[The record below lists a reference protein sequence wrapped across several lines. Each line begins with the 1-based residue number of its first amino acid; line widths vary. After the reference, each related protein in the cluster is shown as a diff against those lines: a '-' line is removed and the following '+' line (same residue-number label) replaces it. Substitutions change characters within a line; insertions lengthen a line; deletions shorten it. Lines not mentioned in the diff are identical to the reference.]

1 MQGAARRTGRVKAA
15 RANAGMKTG
24 MEGVRLPGRLA
35 DKAGC
40 EKRIREWCG
49 SRGIRAAHL
58 LLSCLALLLVLGPAA
73 VRGEFF
79 GYGSDW
85 LSQHLPLAETLR
97 SAMLD
102 SGRLLP
108 LYLHL
113 GSGSSVYDF
122 AYYGLLR
129 PDILLGCLFPQVGM
143 EYFLAGYSLAG
154 IVLGTNL
161 LFWWLRRR
169 LRGESSGARAAAFAA
184 ALYAAATCL
193 FHAHNQLMFVNYLPF
208 LILTLIGIDRM
219 AEQGKGAWLVTSGLS
234 LVYLHSFYYSISCL
248 AVCGIYAIN
257 WVRGMRSTKCEKRAK
272 SIVLRLAGCVCLS
285 IGLCAV
291 LLLPTGLDIL
301 SGSKD
306 GGVFA
311 AQLKLLDLTL
321 EGMLYTPYGMGLTL
335 ISLYCLLTA
344 LAQRKTRFLAICM
357 LAIVTIPAVSLL
369 LNGLL
374 YARGKILIPFLLPIL
389 LLCAQVLCGFL
400 QGSEKPPLWAGALCL
415 VPWAAACAESG
426 SILTNR
432 LLLIDW
438 LLLLGWI
445 LLDWLLMMGWVLWM
459 RCADAQNRRTETG
472 SRRMTKTASVMRRAG
487 MKRVF
492 TAGPAKK
499 TSVRT
504 RCIALLLLVPCV
516 VSWTL
521 QMKAGYV
528 EQAQINFSMV
538 RQALK
543 GAQQRIEQ
551 AEADKLQNARWE
563 ILSEGYKMSNYAPLP
578 QMQRTS
584 MYSSMTQQG
593 YAAFFYDM
601 AGNAIPARN
610 RVALVPGKNPLFNAL
625 MGVRYVTV
633 KAAAAG
639 QETGIAAAALPQ
651 TDAAA
656 SQATAG
662 ISTSN
667 QPRAQIEA
675 SAAALPPGYEVIYCE
690 DSYVTG
696 RNPDALPIAFGTD
709 RLLSQKDFT
718 DRLREIPAREKR
730 KLTEALSLTAAKTE
744 VSLCLRSDLSGDE
757 SAAEARGLR
766 PVTNQSSVDARKMRP
781 VTNQILAETGGAR
794 AGTTRGSKDANDNG
808 LQGKV
813 LILEFD
819 VTQANGREIIID
831 INGTRNKL
839 SGSNA
844 PYPNGNTHF
853 TYILD
858 AREAQRLHIEK
869 NTNEYVLQN
878 LQCRLLDL
886 KAVLQS
892 RDVWEPDTDVSHA
905 GRGEVFR
912 GRIDMRRAGFF
923 ETSYPF
929 RAGYSVTVDGESV
942 RPRRSAAGFLVV
954 PLAAG
959 NHEVQIDFLP
969 PGYRTGLGISLL
981 ALLLFTLQLLAGEG
995 AQGQEESARRQ
1006 GDQGGASE
1014 RITEAQSRLLL
1025 KRRRAESKED
1035 EPKKHMERCQTRRNT
1050 RMKVYTQSAQLIKY
1064 IVTGGLTTGV
1074 NYLIYFILLGAAGDA
1089 AQQSRVYLA
1098 ANSAAWLGAVLF
1110 AYVMNRKLVF
1120 HSERAIIHEFLEF
1133 AGLRL
1138 ATLAVENLLLYL
1150 LIDVW
1155 QWQSPLAKLA
1165 VSIVTVTANYAA
1177 CRLRIFR
1184 GGETKRIKEH
1194 I

>member
-1 MQGAARRTGRVKAA
+1 MQGAARKTGRVKAA
-15 RANAGMKTG
+15 RANAGMKIG
-24 MEGVRLPGRLA
+24 MEGVRLPGRLT

-40 EKRIREWCG
+40 ERTIRGQCG

-58 LLSCLALLLVLGPAA
+58 LLSCLALLLALGPAA

-113 GSGSSVYDF
+113 GGGSSVYDF

-143 EYFLAGYSLAG
+143 EYLLAGYSLAG

-169 LRGESSGARAAAFAA
+169 LRSEPSGARAAAFAA
-184 ALYAAATCL
+184 MLYAAANCL

-219 AEQGKGAWLVTSGLS
+219 AEQGKGAWLVTGGLS

-248 AVCGIYAIN
+248 AVCGIYAID
-257 WVRGMRSTKCEKRAK
+257 WVRGMRGVCRAIADMRCTSEPIGAMRGDHAQAHVCELRGTREGECPACAGKLRRDRCGTKCEKRAK
-272 SIVLRLAGCVCLS
+272 SFVLRLAGCVCLS

-432 LLLIDW
+432 LLL
-438 LLLLGWI
+438 GGI
-445 LLDWLLMMGWVLWM
+445 LLDWLLMMGWVLW
-459 RCADAQNRRTETG
+459 
-472 SRRMTKTASVMRRAG
+472 MRRAG

-528 EQAQINFSMV
+528 EQAQINFSTV

-551 AEADKLQNARWE
+551 ADADKLQSARWE

-601 AGNAIPARN
+601 AGNAIPTRN

-639 QETGIAAAALPQ
+639 QETGATAAAQAQ

-662 ISTSN
+662 SSTSN
-667 QPRAQIEA
+667 LPRAQIEA
-675 SAAALPPGYEVIYCE
+675 GAAALPPGYEVIDCE
-690 DSYVTG
+690 NGYVTG

-709 RLLSQKDFT
+709 HLLSQKDFT

-757 SAAEARGLR
+757 RAAEARGLR
-766 PVTNQSSVDARKMRP
+766 PVTDQSPLDARKMHSD
-781 VTNQILAETGGAR
+781 TNQILAEAGGAR
-794 AGTTRGSKDANDNG
+794 AGTTRVSKAANDNG

-858 AREAQRLHIEK
+858 AREAQTLRIEK

-878 LQCRLLDL
+878 LQCRLLDF

-954 PLAAG
+954 PLTAG
-959 NHEVQIDFLP
+959 NHEVQIDVLP
-969 PGYRTGLGISLL
+969 PGYRVGLGISLL
-981 ALLLFTLQLLAGEG
+981 ALLLFVLQLLAGWRRRAG
-995 AQGQEESARRQ
+995 AGERRA
-1006 GDQGGASE
+1006 GAGRPRRRKRTDNGSTIAAASE
-1014 RITEAQSRLLL
+1014 TAQSR
-1025 KRRRAESKED
+1025 E
-1035 EPKKHMERCQTRRNT
+1035 Q
-1050 RMKVYTQSAQLIKY
+1050 
-1064 IVTGGLTTGV
+1064 GG
-1074 NYLIYFILLGAAGDA
+1074 
-1089 AQQSRVYLA
+1089 
-1098 ANSAAWLGAVLF
+1098 
-1110 AYVMNRKLVF
+1110 
-1120 HSERAIIHEFLEF
+1120 
-1133 AGLRL
+1133 
-1138 ATLAVENLLLYL
+1138 
-1150 LIDVW
+1150 
-1155 QWQSPLAKLA
+1155 
-1165 VSIVTVTANYAA
+1165 
-1177 CRLRIFR
+1177 
-1184 GGETKRIKEH
+1184 
-1194 I
+1194 

>member
-1 MQGAARRTGRVKAA
+1 MQGAARKAGCVKAA
-15 RANAGMKTG
+15 RANAGMKIG
-24 MEGVRLPGRLA
+24 REGVRLPGRLT

-40 EKRIREWCG
+40 ERTICGQCG
-49 SRGIRAAHL
+49 SRRIRAAHL
-58 LLSCLALLLVLGPAA
+58 LLSCLALLLALGPAA

-113 GSGSSVYDF
+113 GGGSSVYDF

-129 PDILLGCLFPQVGM
+129 PDILLGCLFPQFGM
-143 EYFLAGYSLAG
+143 EYLLAGYSLAS

-169 LRGESSGARAAAFAA
+169 LRSEPSGARAAAFAA

-248 AVCGIYAIN
+248 AVCGIYAID
-257 WVRGMRSTKCEKRAK
+257 WVRGMRGACRAIADMRYISEPIGAMRGDHAQAQVCDLRGTREGECPACAGKLRRSESGTKCEKRAK
-272 SIVLRLAGCVCLS
+272 SFVLRLAGSVCLS

-357 LAIVTIPAVSLL
+357 LAIAAIPAVSLL

-374 YARGKILIPFLLPIL
+374 YARGKILIPFLLPML
-389 LLCAQVLCGFL
+389 LLCAQVLCDFL

-415 VPWAAACAESG
+415 VPWTAACAESG

-459 RCADAQNRRTETG
+459 RRT
-472 SRRMTKTASVMRRAG
+472 S

-528 EQAQINFSMV
+528 EQAQINFSTV

-551 AEADKLQNARWE
+551 AEADKLQSARWE

-639 QETGIAAAALPQ
+639 QETGTTAAAQAQ

-662 ISTSN
+662 SSTSN
-667 QPRAQIEA
+667 LPRAQIEA
-675 SAAALPPGYEVIYCE
+675 GAAALPPGYEVIDCE
-690 DSYVTG
+690 NGYVTG

-709 RLLSQKDFT
+709 RLLSKKDFT
-718 DRLREIPAREKR
+718 DRLRELPAREKR

-757 SAAEARGLR
+757 RAAEARGLR
-766 PVTNQSSVDARKMRP
+766 PVTDQSSLDARGLRP
-781 VTNQILAETGGAR
+781 VMDQNSLGAREMHSVTNQILAEAGGLR
-794 AGTTRGSKDANDNG
+794 TGTTRVSKDANDNG

-858 AREAQRLHIEK
+858 AHEAQTLHIEK

-878 LQCRLLDL
+878 LQCRLLDF

-969 PGYRTGLGISLL
+969 PGYRVGLGISLL
-981 ALLLFTLQLLAGEG
+981 TLLLFVLQLSASWRGRAGAGE
-995 AQGQEESARRQ
+995 
-1006 GDQGGASE
+1006 
-1014 RITEAQSRLLL
+1014 
-1025 KRRRAESKED
+1025 RRAGAGR
-1035 EPKKHMERCQTRRNT
+1035 PGRRKCADNGST
-1050 RMKVYTQSAQLIKY
+1050 IA
-1064 IVTGGLTTGV
+1064 
-1074 NYLIYFILLGAAGDA
+1074 
-1089 AQQSRVYLA
+1089 
-1098 ANSAAWLGAVLF
+1098 
-1110 AYVMNRKLVF
+1110 
-1120 HSERAIIHEFLEF
+1120 
-1133 AGLRL
+1133 
-1138 ATLAVENLLLYL
+1138 
-1150 LIDVW
+1150 
-1155 QWQSPLAKLA
+1155 A
-1165 VSIVTVTANYAA
+1165 VSETAQN
-1177 CRLRIFR
+1177 R
-1184 GGETKRIKEH
+1184 EH
-1194 I
+1194 GA

>member
-1 MQGAARRTGRVKAA
+1 MQGVERKTGRVKAA
-15 RANAGMKTG
+15 RANAGMKIGTKG
-24 MEGVRLPGRLA
+24 IRLPGRLA

-40 EKRIREWCG
+40 EKTIRGQFG

-58 LLSCLALLLVLGPAA
+58 LLSCLALLLALGPAA

-113 GSGSSVYDF
+113 GGGSSVYDF

-143 EYFLAGYSLAG
+143 EYLLAGYSLAG

-169 LRGESSGARAAAFAA
+169 LRSEPSGARAAAFAA
-184 ALYAAATCL
+184 MLYAAATCL

-219 AEQGKGAWLVTSGLS
+219 AEQGKGAWLVTGGLS

-248 AVCGIYAIN
+248 AVCGIYAID
-257 WVRGMRSTKCEKRAK
+257 WVRGMRGTSEPIGAMRGDHAQAHVCELRGARASGSPACAGKLRRSESGTKCEKRSK
-272 SIVLRLAGCVCLS
+272 SFVLRLAGCVCLS

-374 YARGKILIPFLLPIL
+374 YARGKILIPFLLPML

-400 QGSEKPPLWAGALCL
+400 QGSEKPPLWAGTLCL

-432 LLLIDW
+432 LLL
-438 LLLLGWI
+438 GGI
-445 LLDWLLMMGWVLWM
+445 LLDWLLMIGWVLW
-459 RCADAQNRRTETG
+459 
-472 SRRMTKTASVMRRAG
+472 MRRAG

-528 EQAQINFSMV
+528 EQAQINFSTV

-551 AEADKLQNARWE
+551 AEADKLQSARWE

-601 AGNAIPARN
+601 AGNAIPTRN

-639 QETGIAAAALPQ
+639 QETGTTAAAQAQ

-656 SQATAG
+656 SQATEG
-662 ISTSN
+662 SSTSN
-667 QPRAQIEA
+667 LPRAQIEA
-675 SAAALPPGYEVIYCE
+675 GAAALPPGYEVIYRE
-690 DSYVTG
+690 NDYVTG

-709 RLLSQKDFT
+709 HLLSQKDFT
-718 DRLREIPAREKR
+718 DRLREIPVREKR

-757 SAAEARGLR
+757 RAAEARGLR
-766 PVTNQSSVDARKMRP
+766 PVTDQSPLDARKMHSD
-781 VTNQILAETGGAR
+781 TNQILAEAGGLR
-794 AGTTRGSKDANDNG
+794 AGTTRVSKAANDNG

-858 AREAQRLHIEK
+858 AREAQTLRIEK

-878 LQCRLLDL
+878 LQCRLLDF

-954 PLAAG
+954 PLTAG

-969 PGYRTGLGISLL
+969 PGYRVGLGISLL
-981 ALLLFTLQLLAGEG
+981 ALLLFVLQLLAGWRRRAG
-995 AQGQEESARRQ
+995 AGGKRAGAGRPRRRKRTDN
-1006 GDQGGASE
+1006 GSTIAAASE
-1014 RITEAQSRLLL
+1014 TAQSR
-1025 KRRRAESKED
+1025 E
-1035 EPKKHMERCQTRRNT
+1035 Q
-1050 RMKVYTQSAQLIKY
+1050 
-1064 IVTGGLTTGV
+1064 GG
-1074 NYLIYFILLGAAGDA
+1074 
-1089 AQQSRVYLA
+1089 
-1098 ANSAAWLGAVLF
+1098 
-1110 AYVMNRKLVF
+1110 
-1120 HSERAIIHEFLEF
+1120 
-1133 AGLRL
+1133 
-1138 ATLAVENLLLYL
+1138 
-1150 LIDVW
+1150 
-1155 QWQSPLAKLA
+1155 
-1165 VSIVTVTANYAA
+1165 
-1177 CRLRIFR
+1177 
-1184 GGETKRIKEH
+1184 
-1194 I
+1194 

>member
-1 MQGAARRTGRVKAA
+1 MQGVARKTGRVKAA
-15 RANAGMKTG
+15 RANAGMKIGT
-24 MEGVRLPGRLA
+24 EGVRLPDRLP

-40 EKRIREWCG
+40 ERTIRGWCG
-49 SRGIRAAHL
+49 SRGTCAAHL
-58 LLSCLALLLVLGPAA
+58 LLSCLALLLALGPAA

-113 GSGSSVYDF
+113 GGGSSVYDF

-129 PDILLGCLFPQVGM
+129 PDILLGCLFSQVGM
-143 EYFLAGYSLAG
+143 EYLLAGYSLAG

-169 LRGESSGARAAAFAA
+169 LRSEPSGACAAAFAA
-184 ALYAAATCL
+184 VLYAAANCL

-219 AEQGKGAWLVTSGLS
+219 AERGKGAWLVTSGLS

-248 AVCGIYAIN
+248 AVCGIYAID
-257 WVRGMRSTKCEKRAK
+257 WVRGMRGASEPIGAMRGDHAQAHVCELRGTREGECPACAGKLRRSESGTKCEKRAK
-272 SIVLRLAGCVCLS
+272 SFVLRLAGCVCLS

-374 YARGKILIPFLLPIL
+374 YARGKILIPFLLPML

-400 QGSEKPPLWAGALCL
+400 QGSEKPPLWAGTLCL

-432 LLLIDW
+432 LLL
-438 LLLLGWI
+438 GGI
-445 LLDWLLMMGWVLWM
+445 LLDWLLMIGWVLW
-459 RCADAQNRRTETG
+459 
-472 SRRMTKTASVMRRAG
+472 MRRAG

-528 EQAQINFSMV
+528 EQAQINFSTV

-551 AEADKLQNARWE
+551 VEADKLQSARWE

-593 YAAFFYDM
+593 YAALFYDM

-639 QETGIAAAALPQ
+639 QETGIAAAAQAQ

-662 ISTSN
+662 ISTSS
-667 QPRAQIEA
+667 QPRAQIEVG
-675 SAAALPPGYEVIYCE
+675 AAALPPGYEVIYRE
-690 DSYVTG
+690 NGYVTG

-709 RLLSQKDFT
+709 RLLSKKDFT
-718 DRLREIPAREKR
+718 DRLREIPAREKK
-730 KLTEALSLTAAKTE
+730 KLTEALSLTAAETE
-744 VSLCLRSDLSGDE
+744 VRLCLRSDLSGDE
-757 SAAEARGLR
+757 SAAEARELR

-781 VTNQILAETGGAR
+781 VTNQPLAETGGAR
-794 AGTTRGSKDANDNG
+794 AGTTRVSKGANDNG

-858 AREAQRLHIEK
+858 AHEAQTLHIEK

-878 LQCRLLDL
+878 LQCRLLDF

-942 RPRRSAAGFLVV
+942 RPRRSAAGFLVL

-969 PGYRTGLGISLL
+969 PGYRVGLGISLL
-981 ALLLFTLQLLAGEG
+981 TLLLFVLQLSASWRGRAGAGE
-995 AQGQEESARRQ
+995 
-1006 GDQGGASE
+1006 
-1014 RITEAQSRLLL
+1014 
-1025 KRRRAESKED
+1025 RRAGAGR
-1035 EPKKHMERCQTRRNT
+1035 PGRRKCADNGST
-1050 RMKVYTQSAQLIKY
+1050 IA
-1064 IVTGGLTTGV
+1064 
-1074 NYLIYFILLGAAGDA
+1074 
-1089 AQQSRVYLA
+1089 
-1098 ANSAAWLGAVLF
+1098 
-1110 AYVMNRKLVF
+1110 
-1120 HSERAIIHEFLEF
+1120 
-1133 AGLRL
+1133 
-1138 ATLAVENLLLYL
+1138 
-1150 LIDVW
+1150 
-1155 QWQSPLAKLA
+1155 A
-1165 VSIVTVTANYAA
+1165 VSETAQN
-1177 CRLRIFR
+1177 R
-1184 GGETKRIKEH
+1184 EH
-1194 I
+1194 GA

>member
-1 MQGAARRTGRVKAA
+1 MQGAARKAGCVKAA
-15 RANAGMKTG
+15 RANAGMKIGT
-24 MEGVRLPGRLA
+24 EGVRLPDRLP

-40 EKRIREWCG
+40 ERTIRGWCG

-58 LLSCLALLLVLGPAA
+58 LLSCLALLLALGPAA

-113 GSGSSVYDF
+113 GGGSSVYDF

-129 PDILLGCLFPQVGM
+129 PDVLLGCLFPQFGM
-143 EYFLAGYSLAG
+143 EYLLAGYSLAG

-169 LRGESSGARAAAFAA
+169 LRSEPSGARAAAFAA

-248 AVCGIYAIN
+248 AVCGIYAID
-257 WVRGMRSTKCEKRAK
+257 WVRGMRGACRAIADMRYISEPIGAMRGDHAQAQVCDLRGTREGECPACAGKLRRSESGTKCEKRAK
-272 SIVLRLAGCVCLS
+272 SFVLRLAGCVCLS

-357 LAIVTIPAVSLL
+357 LAIAAIPAVSLL

-374 YARGKILIPFLLPIL
+374 YARGKILIPFLLPML

-415 VPWAAACAESG
+415 VPWAAACTESG

-459 RCADAQNRRTETG
+459 RRT
-472 SRRMTKTASVMRRAG
+472 S

-528 EQAQINFSMV
+528 EQAQINFSTV

-551 AEADKLQNARWE
+551 AEADKLQSARWE

-610 RVALVPGKNPLFNAL
+610 RVALVAGKNPLFNAL

-639 QETGIAAAALPQ
+639 QETGIAAAAQAQ

-662 ISTSN
+662 ISTSS
-667 QPRAQIEA
+667 QPRAQIEVG
-675 SAAALPPGYEVIYCE
+675 AAALPPGYEVIYRE
-690 DSYVTG
+690 NGYVTG

-709 RLLSQKDFT
+709 RLLSKKDFT
-718 DRLREIPAREKR
+718 DRLREIPAREKK
-730 KLTEALSLTAAKTE
+730 KLTEALSLTAAETE
-744 VSLCLRSDLSGDE
+744 VRLCLRSDLSGDE
-757 SAAEARGLR
+757 SAAEARELR

-781 VTNQILAETGGAR
+781 VTNQPLAETGGLR
-794 AGTTRGSKDANDNG
+794 AGTTRVSKGANDNG

-858 AREAQRLHIEK
+858 AHEAQTLHIEK

-878 LQCRLLDL
+878 LQCRLLDF

-942 RPRRSAAGFLVV
+942 RPRRSAAGFLVL

-969 PGYRTGLGISLL
+969 PGYRVGLGISLL
-981 ALLLFTLQLLAGEG
+981 TLLLFVLQLSASWRGRAGAGE
-995 AQGQEESARRQ
+995 
-1006 GDQGGASE
+1006 
-1014 RITEAQSRLLL
+1014 
-1025 KRRRAESKED
+1025 RRAGAGR
-1035 EPKKHMERCQTRRNT
+1035 PGRRKCADNGST
-1050 RMKVYTQSAQLIKY
+1050 IA
-1064 IVTGGLTTGV
+1064 
-1074 NYLIYFILLGAAGDA
+1074 
-1089 AQQSRVYLA
+1089 
-1098 ANSAAWLGAVLF
+1098 
-1110 AYVMNRKLVF
+1110 
-1120 HSERAIIHEFLEF
+1120 
-1133 AGLRL
+1133 
-1138 ATLAVENLLLYL
+1138 
-1150 LIDVW
+1150 
-1155 QWQSPLAKLA
+1155 A
-1165 VSIVTVTANYAA
+1165 VSETAQN
-1177 CRLRIFR
+1177 R
-1184 GGETKRIKEH
+1184 EH
-1194 I
+1194 GA

>member
-15 RANAGMKTG
+15 RANAGMKIGTK
-24 MEGVRLPGRLA
+24 GVRLA

-40 EKRIREWCG
+40 ERTIRGQCG

-58 LLSCLALLLVLGPAA
+58 LLSCLALLLALGPAA

-113 GSGSSVYDF
+113 GGGSSVYDF

-169 LRGESSGARAAAFAA
+169 LRGEPSGTRAAAFAA
-184 ALYAAATCL
+184 VLYAAATCL
-193 FHAHNQLMFVNYLPF
+193 FHAHNQLMFVNYLSF

-272 SIVLRLAGCVCLS
+272 SFVLRLAGCVCLS

-357 LAIVTIPAVSLL
+357 LAIAAIPAVSLL

-374 YARGKILIPFLLPIL
+374 YARGKILIPFLLPML

-459 RCADAQNRRTETG
+459 R
-472 SRRMTKTASVMRRAG
+472 RAG

-492 TAGPAKK
+492 TAGAAKK

-528 EQAQINFSMV
+528 EQAQINFGTV

-551 AEADKLQNARWE
+551 TEADKLQSARWE

-584 MYSSMTQQG
+584 MYSSMTQQD

-639 QETGIAAAALPQ
+639 QETGTTAAAQAQ

-656 SQATAG
+656 SQAPAG
-662 ISTSN
+662 IGTSN
-667 QPRAQIEA
+667 QPRAQIEVG
-675 SAAALPPGYEVIYCE
+675 AAALPPGYEEIYRE
-690 DSYVTG
+690 NGYVTG

-718 DRLREIPAREKR
+718 DRLREISAREKR

-744 VSLCLRSDLSGDE
+744 VSLCLHSDLSGDE

-892 RDVWEPDTDVSHA
+892 RDVWEPETVVSHA

-959 NHEVQIDFLP
+959 NHELQIDFLP

-981 ALLLFTLQLLAGEG
+981 ALLLFTLQLKAGWRGRAG
-995 AQGQEESARRQ
+995 AGGKRAGQ
-1006 GDQGGASE
+1006 GDQG
-1014 RITEAQSRLLL
+1014 AQ
-1025 KRRRAESKED
+1025 
-1035 EPKKHMERCQTRRNT
+1035 
-1050 RMKVYTQSAQLIKY
+1050 
-1064 IVTGGLTTGV
+1064 
-1074 NYLIYFILLGAAGDA
+1074 
-1089 AQQSRVYLA
+1089 
-1098 ANSAAWLGAVLF
+1098 
-1110 AYVMNRKLVF
+1110 AY
-1120 HSERAIIHEFLEF
+1120 
-1133 AGLRL
+1133 G
-1138 ATLAVENLLLYL
+1138 
-1150 LIDVW
+1150 
-1155 QWQSPLAKLA
+1155 
-1165 VSIVTVTANYAA
+1165 
-1177 CRLRIFR
+1177 
-1184 GGETKRIKEH
+1184 
-1194 I
+1194 

>member
-1 MQGAARRTGRVKAA
+1 MQGAAKKAGCVKAA
-15 RANAGMKTG
+15 RANAGMKIG
-24 MEGVRLPGRLA
+24 RKGVRLPGRLT

-40 EKRIREWCG
+40 ERTICGQCG
-49 SRGIRAAHL
+49 SRRIRAAHL
-58 LLSCLALLLVLGPAA
+58 LLSCLALLLALGPAA

-113 GSGSSVYDF
+113 GGGSSVYDF

-143 EYFLAGYSLAG
+143 EYLLAGYSLAG

-169 LRGESSGARAAAFAA
+169 LRSEPSGARAAAFAA
-184 ALYAAATCL
+184 MLYAAANCL

-248 AVCGIYAIN
+248 AVCGIYAID
-257 WVRGMRSTKCEKRAK
+257 WVRGMRGVCRAIADMRCTSEPIGAMRGDHAQAHVCELRGARASGSPTCTGKLRRDRRGTKCEKRAK
-272 SIVLRLAGCVCLS
+272 SFVLRLAGCVCLS

-357 LAIVTIPAVSLL
+357 LAIAAIPAVSLL

-374 YARGKILIPFLLPIL
+374 YARGKILIPFLLPML

-426 SILTNR
+426 NILTNR

-459 RCADAQNRRTETG
+459 RRT
-472 SRRMTKTASVMRRAG
+472 S

-528 EQAQINFSMV
+528 EQAQINFSTV

-551 AEADKLQNARWE
+551 AEADKLQSARWE

-639 QETGIAAAALPQ
+639 QETGIAAAAQAQ

-662 ISTSN
+662 ISTSS
-667 QPRAQIEA
+667 QPRAQIEVG
-675 SAAALPPGYEVIYCE
+675 AAALPPGYEVIYRE
-690 DSYVTG
+690 NGYVTG

-730 KLTEALSLTAAKTE
+730 KLTEALSLTAAETE
-744 VSLCLRSDLSGDE
+744 VRLCLRSDLSGDE
-757 SAAEARGLR
+757 SAAEARELR

-781 VTNQILAETGGAR
+781 VTNQPLAETGGAR
-794 AGTTRGSKDANDNG
+794 AGTTRVSKGANDNG

-858 AREAQRLHIEK
+858 AHEAQTLHIEK

-878 LQCRLLDL
+878 LQCRLLDF

-942 RPRRSAAGFLVV
+942 RPRRSAAGFLVL

-969 PGYRTGLGISLL
+969 PGYRVGLGISLL
-981 ALLLFTLQLLAGEG
+981 TLLLFVLQLSASWRGRAGAGE
-995 AQGQEESARRQ
+995 
-1006 GDQGGASE
+1006 
-1014 RITEAQSRLLL
+1014 
-1025 KRRRAESKED
+1025 RRAGAGR
-1035 EPKKHMERCQTRRNT
+1035 PGRRKCADNGST
-1050 RMKVYTQSAQLIKY
+1050 IA
-1064 IVTGGLTTGV
+1064 
-1074 NYLIYFILLGAAGDA
+1074 
-1089 AQQSRVYLA
+1089 
-1098 ANSAAWLGAVLF
+1098 
-1110 AYVMNRKLVF
+1110 
-1120 HSERAIIHEFLEF
+1120 
-1133 AGLRL
+1133 
-1138 ATLAVENLLLYL
+1138 
-1150 LIDVW
+1150 
-1155 QWQSPLAKLA
+1155 A
-1165 VSIVTVTANYAA
+1165 VSETAQN
-1177 CRLRIFR
+1177 R
-1184 GGETKRIKEH
+1184 EH
-1194 I
+1194 GA

>member
-1 MQGAARRTGRVKAA
+1 MQGVARKTGRVKAA
-15 RANAGMKTG
+15 CANAGMKIGTKG
-24 MEGVRLPGRLA
+24 IRLPGRLT

-40 EKRIREWCG
+40 ERTIRGQCG
-49 SRGIRAAHL
+49 SRGTRAAHL
-58 LLSCLALLLVLGPAA
+58 LLSCLALLLALGPAA

-113 GSGSSVYDF
+113 GGGSSVYDF

-143 EYFLAGYSLAG
+143 EYLLAGYSLAG

-169 LRGESSGARAAAFAA
+169 LRGEPSGACAAAFAA
-184 ALYAAATCL
+184 VLYAAATCL

-248 AVCGIYAIN
+248 AVCGIYAID
-257 WVRGMRSTKCEKRAK
+257 WVRRMRGTCRAIADMRCTSEPIGAMRGDPAQAHVCDLRGTRAGGCPACAGKLRRSESGTKCEKRAK
-272 SIVLRLAGCVCLS
+272 SFVLRLAGCVCLS

-374 YARGKILIPFLLPIL
+374 YARGKILIPFLLPML

-432 LLLIDW
+432 LLL
-438 LLLLGWI
+438 GGI

-459 RCADAQNRRTETG
+459 RH
-472 SRRMTKTASVMRRAG
+472 AG
-487 MKRVF
+487 MKRVI

-504 RCIALLLLVPCV
+504 RCIALLLLLPCV

-528 EQAQINFSMV
+528 EQAQINFSTV

-639 QETGIAAAALPQ
+639 QETGIAAAAQAQ

-667 QPRAQIEA
+667 QPRAQIEVG
-675 SAAALPPGYEVIYCE
+675 AAALPPGYEVIYRE
-690 DSYVTG
+690 NGYVTG

-709 RLLSQKDFT
+709 RLLSKKDFT
-718 DRLREIPAREKR
+718 DRLREIPAREKK
-730 KLTEALSLTAAKTE
+730 KLTEALSLTAAETE
-744 VSLCLRSDLSGDE
+744 VRLCLRSDLSGDE
-757 SAAEARGLR
+757 RAAEARGLR
-766 PVTNQSSVDARKMRP
+766 PVTNQP
-781 VTNQILAETGGAR
+781 LAETGGAR
-794 AGTTRGSKDANDNG
+794 AGTTRVSKAANDNG

-858 AREAQRLHIEK
+858 AHEAQTLHIEK

-878 LQCRLLDL
+878 LQCRLLDF

-912 GRIDMRRAGFF
+912 GRIDMRCAGFF

-942 RPRRSAAGFLVV
+942 RPRRSAAGFLVL

-981 ALLLFTLQLLAGEG
+981 ALLLLVLQLLAGWRGRAG
-995 AQGQEESARRQ
+995 A
-1006 GDQGGASE
+1006 GGKRADNGSTIAAASE
-1014 RITEAQSRLLL
+1014 TAQSR
-1025 KRRRAESKED
+1025 E
-1035 EPKKHMERCQTRRNT
+1035 Q
-1050 RMKVYTQSAQLIKY
+1050 
-1064 IVTGGLTTGV
+1064 GG
-1074 NYLIYFILLGAAGDA
+1074 
-1089 AQQSRVYLA
+1089 
-1098 ANSAAWLGAVLF
+1098 
-1110 AYVMNRKLVF
+1110 
-1120 HSERAIIHEFLEF
+1120 
-1133 AGLRL
+1133 
-1138 ATLAVENLLLYL
+1138 
-1150 LIDVW
+1150 
-1155 QWQSPLAKLA
+1155 
-1165 VSIVTVTANYAA
+1165 
-1177 CRLRIFR
+1177 
-1184 GGETKRIKEH
+1184 
-1194 I
+1194 

>member
-1 MQGAARRTGRVKAA
+1 MQGAARKAGCVKAA
-15 RANAGMKTG
+15 RANAGMKIG
-24 MEGVRLPGRLA
+24 REGVRLPGRLT

-40 EKRIREWCG
+40 EKTICGQCG

-58 LLSCLALLLVLGPAA
+58 LLSCLALLLALGPAA

-113 GSGSSVYDF
+113 GGGSSVYDF

-129 PDILLGCLFPQVGM
+129 PDVLLGCLFPQVGM
-143 EYFLAGYSLAG
+143 EYLLAGYSLAG

-169 LRGESSGARAAAFAA
+169 LRGEPLGARAAAFAA
-184 ALYAAATCL
+184 VLYAAATCL

-248 AVCGIYAIN
+248 AVCGIYAID
-257 WVRGMRSTKCEKRAK
+257 WVRGMRGASEPIGAMRGDHAQAHVCELRGTREGECPACAGKLRRSESGTKCEKRAK
-272 SIVLRLAGCVCLS
+272 SFVLRLAGCVCLS

-374 YARGKILIPFLLPIL
+374 YARGKILIPFLLPML

-400 QGSEKPPLWAGALCL
+400 QGSEKPPLWAGTLCL

-432 LLLIDW
+432 LLL
-438 LLLLGWI
+438 GGI
-445 LLDWLLMMGWVLWM
+445 LLDWLLMIGWVLW
-459 RCADAQNRRTETG
+459 
-472 SRRMTKTASVMRRAG
+472 MRRAG

-528 EQAQINFSMV
+528 EQAQINFSTV

-551 AEADKLQNARWE
+551 VEADKLQSARWE

-601 AGNAIPARN
+601 AGNAIPTRN

-639 QETGIAAAALPQ
+639 QETGTTAAAQAQ
-651 TDAAA
+651 TDAAT
-656 SQATAG
+656 SQATEG
-662 ISTSN
+662 SSTSN
-667 QPRAQIEA
+667 LPRAQIEA
-675 SAAALPPGYEVIYCE
+675 GAAALPPGYEVIYRE
-690 DSYVTG
+690 NDYVTG

-709 RLLSQKDFT
+709 HLLSQKDFT

-757 SAAEARGLR
+757 RAAEARGLR
-766 PVTNQSSVDARKMRP
+766 PVTDQSPLDARKMHSD
-781 VTNQILAETGGAR
+781 TNQILAEAGGLR
-794 AGTTRGSKDANDNG
+794 AGTTRVSKAANDNG

-858 AREAQRLHIEK
+858 AREAQTLRIEK

-878 LQCRLLDL
+878 LQCRLLDF

-954 PLAAG
+954 PLTAG

-969 PGYRTGLGISLL
+969 PGYRVGLGISLL
-981 ALLLFTLQLLAGEG
+981 ALLLFVLQLLAGW
-995 AQGQEESARRQ
+995 
-1006 GDQGGASE
+1006 
-1014 RITEAQSRLLL
+1014 
-1025 KRRRAESKED
+1025 RRRAGAGGKRAWAGRT
-1035 EPKKHMERCQTRRNT
+1035 ERGKCADNGSTI
-1050 RMKVYTQSAQLIKY
+1050 A
-1064 IVTGGLTTGV
+1064 
-1074 NYLIYFILLGAAGDA
+1074 
-1089 AQQSRVYLA
+1089 
-1098 ANSAAWLGAVLF
+1098 
-1110 AYVMNRKLVF
+1110 
-1120 HSERAIIHEFLEF
+1120 
-1133 AGLRL
+1133 
-1138 ATLAVENLLLYL
+1138 
-1150 LIDVW
+1150 
-1155 QWQSPLAKLA
+1155 A
-1165 VSIVTVTANYAA
+1165 VSEIAQNREQGA
-1177 CRLRIFR
+1177 
-1184 GGETKRIKEH
+1184 
-1194 I
+1194 

>member
-1 MQGAARRTGRVKAA
+1 M
-15 RANAGMKTG
+15 
-24 MEGVRLPGRLA
+24 
-35 DKAGC
+35 
-40 EKRIREWCG
+40 
-49 SRGIRAAHL
+49 
-58 LLSCLALLLVLGPAA
+58 
-73 VRGEFF
+73 
-79 GYGSDW
+79 
-85 LSQHLPLAETLR
+85 
-97 SAMLD
+97 
-102 SGRLLP
+102 
-108 LYLHL
+108 
-113 GSGSSVYDF
+113 
-122 AYYGLLR
+122 
-129 PDILLGCLFPQVGM
+129 
-143 EYFLAGYSLAG
+143 
-154 IVLGTNL
+154 
-161 LFWWLRRR
+161 
-169 LRGESSGARAAAFAA
+169 
-184 ALYAAATCL
+184 
-193 FHAHNQLMFVNYLPF
+193 
-208 LILTLIGIDRM
+208 
-219 AEQGKGAWLVTSGLS
+219 
-234 LVYLHSFYYSISCL
+234 
-248 AVCGIYAIN
+248 
-257 WVRGMRSTKCEKRAK
+257 
-272 SIVLRLAGCVCLS
+272 LRLAGCVCLS

-374 YARGKILIPFLLPIL
+374 YARGKILIPFLLPML

-415 VPWAAACAESG
+415 VPWAVACAESG

-459 RCADAQNRRTETG
+459 RRAD
-472 SRRMTKTASVMRRAG
+472 

-499 TSVRT
+499 ISART

-528 EQAQINFSMV
+528 EQAQINFSTV

-551 AEADKLQNARWE
+551 AEADKLQSARWE

-633 KAAAAG
+633 KTAAAG
-639 QETGIAAAALPQ
+639 QETGTTAAAQAQ
-651 TDAAA
+651 TNAAA

-662 ISTSN
+662 SSTSN
-667 QPRAQIEA
+667 LPRAQIEA
-675 SAAALPPGYEVIYCE
+675 GAAALPPGYEVIYCE
-690 DSYVTG
+690 NGYVTG

-730 KLTEALSLTAAKTE
+730 KLTEALSLTAVKTE

-757 SAAEARGLR
+757 RAAEARGLR

-781 VTNQILAETGGAR
+781 VTNQPLAETGGAR
-794 AGTTRGSKDANDNG
+794 AGTTRVSKGANDNG

-858 AREAQRLHIEK
+858 AHEAQTLHIEK

-878 LQCRLLDL
+878 LQCRLLDF

-929 RAGYSVTVDGESV
+929 RAGYSVTVDGKSV

-981 ALLLFTLQLLAGEG
+981 ALLLLVLQLQAGWRGRAGAGE
-995 AQGQEESARRQ
+995 
-1006 GDQGGASE
+1006 
-1014 RITEAQSRLLL
+1014 
-1025 KRRRAESKED
+1025 RRAGAGR
-1035 EPKKHMERCQTRRNT
+1035 PGRRKCADNGST
-1050 RMKVYTQSAQLIKY
+1050 IA
-1064 IVTGGLTTGV
+1064 
-1074 NYLIYFILLGAAGDA
+1074 
-1089 AQQSRVYLA
+1089 
-1098 ANSAAWLGAVLF
+1098 
-1110 AYVMNRKLVF
+1110 
-1120 HSERAIIHEFLEF
+1120 
-1133 AGLRL
+1133 
-1138 ATLAVENLLLYL
+1138 
-1150 LIDVW
+1150 
-1155 QWQSPLAKLA
+1155 A
-1165 VSIVTVTANYAA
+1165 VSETAQN
-1177 CRLRIFR
+1177 R
-1184 GGETKRIKEH
+1184 EH
-1194 I
+1194 GA

>member
-1 MQGAARRTGRVKAA
+1 MQGAARKAECVKAA
-15 RANAGMKTG
+15 RANAGMKIGT
-24 MEGVRLPGRLA
+24 EGVRLPGRLA

-40 EKRIREWCG
+40 EKTIRGQFG
-49 SRGIRAAHL
+49 SRGTRAAHL
-58 LLSCLALLLVLGPAA
+58 LLSCFALLLALGPAA

-113 GSGSSVYDF
+113 GGGSSVYDF

-143 EYFLAGYSLAG
+143 EYLLAGYSLAG

-169 LRGESSGARAAAFAA
+169 LRSEPSGVRAAAFAA
-184 ALYAAATCL
+184 MLYAAANCL

-219 AEQGKGAWLVTSGLS
+219 AEQGKGAWLVTGGLS

-248 AVCGIYAIN
+248 AVCGIYAID
-257 WVRGMRSTKCEKRAK
+257 WVRGMRGACRAIADMRCTSEPIGAMRGDHAQAHVCELRGARASGSPACAGKLRRSESGTKCEKRAK
-272 SIVLRLAGCVCLS
+272 SFVLRLAGCVCLS

-344 LAQRKTRFLAICM
+344 LAQRKTRFFAICM

-374 YARGKILIPFLLPIL
+374 YARGKILIPFLLPML

-459 RCADAQNRRTETG
+459 H
-472 SRRMTKTASVMRRAG
+472 RAG

-504 RCIALLLLVPCV
+504 RCISLLLLVPCV

-528 EQAQINFSMV
+528 EQAQINFSTV

-551 AEADKLQNARWE
+551 ADADKLQNARWE

-639 QETGIAAAALPQ
+639 QETGTAAAAQAQ

-667 QPRAQIEA
+667 QLRAQIEVG
-675 SAAALPPGYEVIYCE
+675 AAALPPGYEVIYRE
-690 DSYVTG
+690 NGYVTG

-709 RLLSQKDFT
+709 RLLGQKDFT
-718 DRLREIPAREKR
+718 DRLREIPAREKK

-757 SAAEARGLR
+757 RAAEARGLR

-781 VTNQILAETGGAR
+781 VTNQPLAETGGAR
-794 AGTTRGSKDANDNG
+794 AGTTRVSKGANDNG

-858 AREAQRLHIEK
+858 AHEAQTLHIEK

-878 LQCRLLDL
+878 LQCRLLDF

-942 RPRRSAAGFLVV
+942 RPRRSAAGFLVL

-969 PGYRTGLGISLL
+969 PGYRVGLGISLL
-981 ALLLFTLQLLAGEG
+981 TLLLFVLQLSASWRGRAGAGE
-995 AQGQEESARRQ
+995 
-1006 GDQGGASE
+1006 
-1014 RITEAQSRLLL
+1014 
-1025 KRRRAESKED
+1025 RRAGAGR
-1035 EPKKHMERCQTRRNT
+1035 PGRRKCADNGST
-1050 RMKVYTQSAQLIKY
+1050 IA
-1064 IVTGGLTTGV
+1064 
-1074 NYLIYFILLGAAGDA
+1074 
-1089 AQQSRVYLA
+1089 
-1098 ANSAAWLGAVLF
+1098 
-1110 AYVMNRKLVF
+1110 
-1120 HSERAIIHEFLEF
+1120 
-1133 AGLRL
+1133 
-1138 ATLAVENLLLYL
+1138 
-1150 LIDVW
+1150 
-1155 QWQSPLAKLA
+1155 A
-1165 VSIVTVTANYAA
+1165 VSETAQN
-1177 CRLRIFR
+1177 R
-1184 GGETKRIKEH
+1184 EH
-1194 I
+1194 GA

>member
-1 MQGAARRTGRVKAA
+1 MQGVARKTGRVKAA
-15 RANAGMKTG
+15 RANAGMKIGTKG
-24 MEGVRLPGRLA
+24 IRLPGRLT

-40 EKRIREWCG
+40 ERTIRGQCG

-58 LLSCLALLLVLGPAA
+58 LLSCLALLLALGPAA

-113 GSGSSVYDF
+113 GGGSSVYDF

-129 PDILLGCLFPQVGM
+129 PDVLLGCLFPQVGM
-143 EYFLAGYSLAG
+143 EYLLAGYSLAG

-169 LRGESSGARAAAFAA
+169 LRGEPSGACAAAFAA
-184 ALYAAATCL
+184 MLYAAATCL

-219 AEQGKGAWLVTSGLS
+219 AEQGKGAWLVTGGLS

-248 AVCGIYAIN
+248 AVCGIYAID
-257 WVRGMRSTKCEKRAK
+257 WVRGMRGASEPIGAMRGDHAQAHVCELRGTRAGGCPTCAGKLRRDRCGTKCEKRAK
-272 SIVLRLAGCVCLS
+272 SFVLRLAGCVCLS
-285 IGLCAV
+285 IGLCAL

-374 YARGKILIPFLLPIL
+374 YARGKILIPFLLPML

-459 RCADAQNRRTETG
+459 RRADAQNRRTETG

-528 EQAQINFSMV
+528 EQAQINFSTV

-551 AEADKLQNARWE
+551 AEADKLQSARWE

-593 YAAFFYDM
+593 YAAFFYDI
-601 AGNAIPARN
+601 AGNAILARN
-610 RVALVPGKNPLFNAL
+610 RVALVPGKNPIFNAL

-633 KAAAAG
+633 KTAAAG
-639 QETGIAAAALPQ
+639 QETGTAAAAQAQ

-656 SQATAG
+656 SQATVG
-662 ISTSN
+662 SSTSN
-667 QPRAQIEA
+667 LPRAQIEA
-675 SAAALPPGYEVIYCE
+675 GAAALPPGYEVIYCE
-690 DSYVTG
+690 NGYVTG

-757 SAAEARGLR
+757 RAAEARGLR
-766 PVTNQSSVDARKMRP
+766 PVTNQNSVDARKMRP
-781 VTNQILAETGGAR
+781 VTNQTLTETGGAR
-794 AGTTRGSKDANDNG
+794 AGTTRVSKAANDNG

-858 AREAQRLHIEK
+858 AHEAQTLHIEK

-878 LQCRLLDL
+878 LQCQLLDL

-981 ALLLFTLQLLAGEG
+981 ALLLFVLQLQAGWRGRAG
-995 AQGQEESARRQ
+995 A
-1006 GDQGGASE
+1006 GGKRADNGSTIAAASE
-1014 RITEAQSRLLL
+1014 TAQSR
-1025 KRRRAESKED
+1025 E
-1035 EPKKHMERCQTRRNT
+1035 Q
-1050 RMKVYTQSAQLIKY
+1050 
-1064 IVTGGLTTGV
+1064 GG
-1074 NYLIYFILLGAAGDA
+1074 
-1089 AQQSRVYLA
+1089 
-1098 ANSAAWLGAVLF
+1098 
-1110 AYVMNRKLVF
+1110 
-1120 HSERAIIHEFLEF
+1120 
-1133 AGLRL
+1133 
-1138 ATLAVENLLLYL
+1138 
-1150 LIDVW
+1150 
-1155 QWQSPLAKLA
+1155 
-1165 VSIVTVTANYAA
+1165 
-1177 CRLRIFR
+1177 
-1184 GGETKRIKEH
+1184 
-1194 I
+1194 

>member
-1 MQGAARRTGRVKAA
+1 MQGVARKTGRVKAA
-15 RANAGMKTG
+15 RANAGMKIGTKG
-24 MEGVRLPGRLA
+24 IRLPGRLT

-40 EKRIREWCG
+40 ERTIRGQCG

-58 LLSCLALLLVLGPAA
+58 LLSCLALLLALGPAA

-113 GSGSSVYDF
+113 GGGSSVYDF

-129 PDILLGCLFPQVGM
+129 PDVLLGCLFPQVGM
-143 EYFLAGYSLAG
+143 EYLLAGYSLAG

-169 LRGESSGARAAAFAA
+169 LRGEPSGACAAAFAA
-184 ALYAAATCL
+184 MLYAAATCL

-219 AEQGKGAWLVTSGLS
+219 AEQGKGAWLVTGGLS

-248 AVCGIYAIN
+248 AVCGIYAID
-257 WVRGMRSTKCEKRAK
+257 WVRGMRGASEPIGAMRGDHAQAHVCELRGTRAGGCPTCAGKLRRDRCGTKCEKRAK
-272 SIVLRLAGCVCLS
+272 SFVLRLAGCVCLS
-285 IGLCAV
+285 IGLCAL

-374 YARGKILIPFLLPIL
+374 YARGKILIPFLLPML

-459 RCADAQNRRTETG
+459 RRADAQNRRTETG

-528 EQAQINFSMV
+528 EQAQINFSTV

-551 AEADKLQNARWE
+551 AEADKLQSARWE

-593 YAAFFYDM
+593 YAAFFYDI
-601 AGNAIPARN
+601 AGNAILARN
-610 RVALVPGKNPLFNAL
+610 RVALVPGKNPIFNAL

-633 KAAAAG
+633 KTAAAG
-639 QETGIAAAALPQ
+639 QETGTAAAAQAQ

-656 SQATAG
+656 SQATVG
-662 ISTSN
+662 SSTSN
-667 QPRAQIEA
+667 LPRAQIEVG
-675 SAAALPPGYEVIYCE
+675 AAALPPGYEEIYRE
-690 DSYVTG
+690 NGYVTG

-757 SAAEARGLR
+757 RAAEARGLR
-766 PVTNQSSVDARKMRP
+766 PVTNQNSVDARKMRP
-781 VTNQILAETGGAR
+781 VTNQTLTETGGAR
-794 AGTTRGSKDANDNG
+794 AGTTRVSKAANDNG

-858 AREAQRLHIEK
+858 AHEAQTLHIEK

-878 LQCRLLDL
+878 LQCQLLDL

-981 ALLLFTLQLLAGEG
+981 ALLLFVLQLQAGWRGRAG
-995 AQGQEESARRQ
+995 A
-1006 GDQGGASE
+1006 GGKRADNGSTIAAASE
-1014 RITEAQSRLLL
+1014 TAQSR
-1025 KRRRAESKED
+1025 E
-1035 EPKKHMERCQTRRNT
+1035 Q
-1050 RMKVYTQSAQLIKY
+1050 
-1064 IVTGGLTTGV
+1064 GG
-1074 NYLIYFILLGAAGDA
+1074 
-1089 AQQSRVYLA
+1089 
-1098 ANSAAWLGAVLF
+1098 
-1110 AYVMNRKLVF
+1110 
-1120 HSERAIIHEFLEF
+1120 
-1133 AGLRL
+1133 
-1138 ATLAVENLLLYL
+1138 
-1150 LIDVW
+1150 
-1155 QWQSPLAKLA
+1155 
-1165 VSIVTVTANYAA
+1165 
-1177 CRLRIFR
+1177 
-1184 GGETKRIKEH
+1184 
-1194 I
+1194 

>member
-1 MQGAARRTGRVKAA
+1 MQGAARRTGRMKAA
-15 RANAGMKTG
+15 RASADMKIGT
-24 MEGVRLPGRLA
+24 EGVRLPGRLT

-40 EKRIREWCG
+40 EKTICGQCG

-58 LLSCLALLLVLGPAA
+58 LLSCLALLLALGPAA

-113 GSGSSVYDF
+113 GGGSSVYDF

-143 EYFLAGYSLAG
+143 EYLLAGYSLAG

-169 LRGESSGARAAAFAA
+169 LRSEPSGARAAAFAA

-248 AVCGIYAIN
+248 AVCGIYAID
-257 WVRGMRSTKCEKRAK
+257 WVRGMRGACRAIADMRYISEPIGAMRGDHAQAQVCDLRGTREGECPACAGKLRRSESGTKCEKRAK
-272 SIVLRLAGCVCLS
+272 SFVLRLAGCVCLS

-357 LAIVTIPAVSLL
+357 LAIAAIPAVSLL

-374 YARGKILIPFLLPIL
+374 YARGKILIPFLLPML

-415 VPWAAACAESG
+415 VPWAAACTESG

-459 RCADAQNRRTETG
+459 RRT
-472 SRRMTKTASVMRRAG
+472 S

-528 EQAQINFSMV
+528 EQAQINFSTV

-551 AEADKLQNARWE
+551 AEADKLQSARWE

-610 RVALVPGKNPLFNAL
+610 RVALVAGKNPLFNAL

-639 QETGIAAAALPQ
+639 QETGIAAAAQAQ

-662 ISTSN
+662 ISTSS
-667 QPRAQIEA
+667 QPRAQIEVG
-675 SAAALPPGYEVIYCE
+675 AAALPPGYEVIYRE
-690 DSYVTG
+690 NGYVTG

-709 RLLSQKDFT
+709 RLLSKKDFT
-718 DRLREIPAREKR
+718 DRLREIPAREKK
-730 KLTEALSLTAAKTE
+730 KLTEALSLTAAETE
-744 VSLCLRSDLSGDE
+744 VRLCLRSDLSGDE
-757 SAAEARGLR
+757 SAAEARELR

-781 VTNQILAETGGAR
+781 VTNQPLAETGGAR
-794 AGTTRGSKDANDNG
+794 AGTTRVSKGANDNG

-858 AREAQRLHIEK
+858 AHEAQTLHIEK

-878 LQCRLLDL
+878 LQCRLLDF

-942 RPRRSAAGFLVV
+942 RPRRSAAGFLVL

-969 PGYRTGLGISLL
+969 PGYRVGLGISLL
-981 ALLLFTLQLLAGEG
+981 TLLLFVLQLSASWRGRAGAGE
-995 AQGQEESARRQ
+995 
-1006 GDQGGASE
+1006 
-1014 RITEAQSRLLL
+1014 
-1025 KRRRAESKED
+1025 RRAGAGR
-1035 EPKKHMERCQTRRNT
+1035 PGRRKCADNGST
-1050 RMKVYTQSAQLIKY
+1050 IA
-1064 IVTGGLTTGV
+1064 
-1074 NYLIYFILLGAAGDA
+1074 
-1089 AQQSRVYLA
+1089 
-1098 ANSAAWLGAVLF
+1098 
-1110 AYVMNRKLVF
+1110 
-1120 HSERAIIHEFLEF
+1120 
-1133 AGLRL
+1133 
-1138 ATLAVENLLLYL
+1138 
-1150 LIDVW
+1150 
-1155 QWQSPLAKLA
+1155 A
-1165 VSIVTVTANYAA
+1165 VSETAQN
-1177 CRLRIFR
+1177 R
-1184 GGETKRIKEH
+1184 EH
-1194 I
+1194 GA

>member
-1 MQGAARRTGRVKAA
+1 MQGAARKAGCVKAA
-15 RANAGMKTG
+15 RANAGMKIG
-24 MEGVRLPGRLA
+24 REGVRLPGRLT

-40 EKRIREWCG
+40 ERTICGQCG
-49 SRGIRAAHL
+49 SRRIRAAHL
-58 LLSCLALLLVLGPAA
+58 LLSCLALLLALGPAA

-113 GSGSSVYDF
+113 GGGSSVYDF

-129 PDILLGCLFPQVGM
+129 PDVLLGCLFPQFGM
-143 EYFLAGYSLAG
+143 EYLLAGYSLAG

-169 LRGESSGARAAAFAA
+169 LRSEPSGARAAAFTAV
-184 ALYAAATCL
+184 LYAAATCL

-248 AVCGIYAIN
+248 AVCGIYAID
-257 WVRGMRSTKCEKRAK
+257 WVRGMRGACRAIADMRCTSEPIGAMRGDHAQAHVCELRGARASGSPACAGKLRRSESGTKCEKRAK
-272 SIVLRLAGCVCLS
+272 SFVLRLAGCVCLS

-374 YARGKILIPFLLPIL
+374 YARGKILIPFLLPML

-415 VPWAAACAESG
+415 VPWAAACTESG

-459 RCADAQNRRTETG
+459 R
-472 SRRMTKTASVMRRAG
+472 RAG

-492 TAGPAKK
+492 TAGPATK

-528 EQAQINFSMV
+528 EQAQLNFGTV

-551 AEADKLQNARWE
+551 ADADKLQNARWE

-584 MYSSMTQQG
+584 MYSSMTQQD

-639 QETGIAAAALPQ
+639 QETGTAAAAQAQ

-667 QPRAQIEA
+667 QPRAQIEVG
-675 SAAALPPGYEVIYCE
+675 AAALPPGYEVIYRE
-690 DSYVTG
+690 NGYVTG

-709 RLLSQKDFT
+709 RLLSKKDFT

-757 SAAEARGLR
+757 SAADARGLR

-781 VTNQILAETGGAR
+781 VTNQPLAETGGAR
-794 AGTTRGSKDANDNG
+794 AGTTRVSKGANDNG

-858 AREAQRLHIEK
+858 AHEAQTLHIEK

-878 LQCRLLDL
+878 LQCRLLDF

-942 RPRRSAAGFLVV
+942 RPRRSAAGFLVL

-969 PGYRTGLGISLL
+969 PGYRVGLGISLL
-981 ALLLFTLQLLAGEG
+981 TLLLFVLQLSASWRGRAGAGE
-995 AQGQEESARRQ
+995 
-1006 GDQGGASE
+1006 
-1014 RITEAQSRLLL
+1014 
-1025 KRRRAESKED
+1025 RRAGAGR
-1035 EPKKHMERCQTRRNT
+1035 PGRRKCADNGST
-1050 RMKVYTQSAQLIKY
+1050 IA
-1064 IVTGGLTTGV
+1064 
-1074 NYLIYFILLGAAGDA
+1074 
-1089 AQQSRVYLA
+1089 
-1098 ANSAAWLGAVLF
+1098 
-1110 AYVMNRKLVF
+1110 
-1120 HSERAIIHEFLEF
+1120 
-1133 AGLRL
+1133 
-1138 ATLAVENLLLYL
+1138 
-1150 LIDVW
+1150 
-1155 QWQSPLAKLA
+1155 A
-1165 VSIVTVTANYAA
+1165 VSETAQN
-1177 CRLRIFR
+1177 R
-1184 GGETKRIKEH
+1184 EH
-1194 I
+1194 GA

>member
-1 MQGAARRTGRVKAA
+1 MQGTARKAGCVKAA
-15 RANAGMKTG
+15 RANAGMKIGTKG
-24 MEGVRLPGRLA
+24 IRLPGRLT

-40 EKRIREWCG
+40 EKTICGQCG
-49 SRGIRAAHL
+49 SRGTRAAHL
-58 LLSCLALLLVLGPAA
+58 LLSCLALLLALGPAA

-113 GSGSSVYDF
+113 GGGSSVYDF

-129 PDILLGCLFPQVGM
+129 PDVLLGCLFPQVGM
-143 EYFLAGYSLAG
+143 EYLLAGYSLAG

-169 LRGESSGARAAAFAA
+169 LRREPSGACAAAFAA
-184 ALYAAATCL
+184 VLYAAATCL

-248 AVCGIYAIN
+248 AVCGIYAID
-257 WVRGMRSTKCEKRAK
+257 WVRGMRGACRAIADMRGTSEPIGAMRGDHAQAQVCNLRGTREGECPTCAGKLRRSESSTKCEKRAK
-272 SIVLRLAGCVCLS
+272 SFVLRLAGCVCLS

-374 YARGKILIPFLLPIL
+374 YARGKILIPFLLPML
-389 LLCAQVLCGFL
+389 LLCAQVLCGLL
-400 QGSEKPPLWAGALCL
+400 QGSEKPPLWAGVLCL
-415 VPWAAACAESG
+415 LPWAAACAESG

-459 RCADAQNRRTETG
+459 R
-472 SRRMTKTASVMRRAG
+472 RAG

-516 VSWTL
+516 LSWTL

-528 EQAQINFSMV
+528 EQAQINFSTV

-610 RVALVPGKNPLFNAL
+610 RVALVPGKNPIFNTL

-639 QETGIAAAALPQ
+639 QETGATAAAQAQ

-667 QPRAQIEA
+667 QPRAQIEVG
-675 SAAALPPGYEVIYCE
+675 AAALPPGYEVIYRE
-690 DSYVTG
+690 NGYVTG

-709 RLLSQKDFT
+709 RLLSKKDFT

-757 SAAEARGLR
+757 RAAEARGLR
-766 PVTNQSSVDARKMRP
+766 PVTNQSTADARELRP
-781 VTNQILAETGGAR
+781 VTNQSSVDAR
-794 AGTTRGSKDANDNG
+794 EMRSGTTRVSKAANDNG

-858 AREAQRLHIEK
+858 AHEAQTLHIEK

-878 LQCRLLDL
+878 LKCRLLDF

-942 RPRRSAAGFLVV
+942 RPRRSAAGFLVL

-969 PGYRTGLGISLL
+969 PGYRVGLGISLL
-981 ALLLFTLQLLAGEG
+981 TLLLFVLQLSASWRGRAGAGE
-995 AQGQEESARRQ
+995 
-1006 GDQGGASE
+1006 
-1014 RITEAQSRLLL
+1014 
-1025 KRRRAESKED
+1025 RRAGAGR
-1035 EPKKHMERCQTRRNT
+1035 PGRRKCADNGST
-1050 RMKVYTQSAQLIKY
+1050 IA
-1064 IVTGGLTTGV
+1064 
-1074 NYLIYFILLGAAGDA
+1074 
-1089 AQQSRVYLA
+1089 
-1098 ANSAAWLGAVLF
+1098 
-1110 AYVMNRKLVF
+1110 
-1120 HSERAIIHEFLEF
+1120 
-1133 AGLRL
+1133 
-1138 ATLAVENLLLYL
+1138 
-1150 LIDVW
+1150 
-1155 QWQSPLAKLA
+1155 A
-1165 VSIVTVTANYAA
+1165 VSETAQN
-1177 CRLRIFR
+1177 R
-1184 GGETKRIKEH
+1184 EH
-1194 I
+1194 GA

>member
-1 MQGAARRTGRVKAA
+1 MQGAARKAGCVKAA
-15 RANAGMKTG
+15 RANAGMKIGTK
-24 MEGVRLPGRLA
+24 GVRLAGRLT

-40 EKRIREWCG
+40 ERTIRGQCG
-49 SRGIRAAHL
+49 SRGTRAAHL
-58 LLSCLALLLVLGPAA
+58 LLSCLALLLALGPAA

-113 GSGSSVYDF
+113 GGGSSVYDF

-129 PDILLGCLFPQVGM
+129 PDVLLGCLFPQVGM
-143 EYFLAGYSLAG
+143 EYLLAGYSLAG

-169 LRGESSGARAAAFAA
+169 LRGEPSGACAAAFAA
-184 ALYAAATCL
+184 VLYAAATCL

-219 AEQGKGAWLVTSGLS
+219 AEQGKGAWLVTGGLS
-234 LVYLHSFYYSISCL
+234 LAYLHSFYYSISCL
-248 AVCGIYAIN
+248 AVCGIYAID
-257 WVRGMRSTKCEKRAK
+257 WVRGMRGACRAIADMRCTSELIGAMRGDHAQAHVCELRGTREGECPACAGKLRRSESGTKCEKRAK
-272 SIVLRLAGCVCLS
+272 SFVLRLAGCVCLS

-306 GGVFA
+306 GGVFV

-374 YARGKILIPFLLPIL
+374 YARGKILIPFLLPML

-459 RCADAQNRRTETG
+459 RRTDAQNRRTETG

-528 EQAQINFSMV
+528 EQAQINFSTV

-551 AEADKLQNARWE
+551 AEADKLQSARWE

-639 QETGIAAAALPQ
+639 QETGTAAAAQAQ

-667 QPRAQIEA
+667 QPRAQIEVG
-675 SAAALPPGYEVIYCE
+675 AAALPPGYEEIYRE
-690 DSYVTG
+690 NGYVTG

-709 RLLSQKDFT
+709 RLLSKKDFT

-730 KLTEALSLTAAKTE
+730 KLTEALSLTAAETE
-744 VSLCLRSDLSGDE
+744 VRLCLRSDLSGDE
-757 SAAEARGLR
+757 RAAEARGLR
-766 PVTNQSSVDARKMRP
+766 PVTNQNSVDVRKMRP
-781 VTNQILAETGGAR
+781 VTNQTLAETGGTR
-794 AGTTRGSKDANDNG
+794 AGTTRVSKGANDNG

-831 INGTRNKL
+831 VNGTRNKL

-858 AREAQRLHIEK
+858 AHEAQTLHIEK

-878 LQCRLLDL
+878 LQCQLLDL

-929 RAGYSVTVDGESV
+929 RTGYSVTVDGERV

-959 NHEVQIDFLP
+959 NHELQIDFLP

-981 ALLLFTLQLLAGEG
+981 ALLLFVLQLSAGWRGRAEAGERRAG
-995 AQGQEESARRQ
+995 AGRPGRRKRADNGSTIAAAFETVQ
-1006 GDQGGASE
+1006 SREQGG
-1014 RITEAQSRLLL
+1014 
-1025 KRRRAESKED
+1025 
-1035 EPKKHMERCQTRRNT
+1035 
-1050 RMKVYTQSAQLIKY
+1050 
-1064 IVTGGLTTGV
+1064 
-1074 NYLIYFILLGAAGDA
+1074 
-1089 AQQSRVYLA
+1089 
-1098 ANSAAWLGAVLF
+1098 
-1110 AYVMNRKLVF
+1110 
-1120 HSERAIIHEFLEF
+1120 
-1133 AGLRL
+1133 
-1138 ATLAVENLLLYL
+1138 
-1150 LIDVW
+1150 
-1155 QWQSPLAKLA
+1155 
-1165 VSIVTVTANYAA
+1165 
-1177 CRLRIFR
+1177 
-1184 GGETKRIKEH
+1184 
-1194 I
+1194 

>member
-1 MQGAARRTGRVKAA
+1 MQGAARKTGRVKAA
-15 RANAGMKTG
+15 RANAGMKIG
-24 MEGVRLPGRLA
+24 REGVRLPGRLT

-40 EKRIREWCG
+40 ERTICGQCG
-49 SRGIRAAHL
+49 SRRIRAAHL
-58 LLSCLALLLVLGPAA
+58 LLSCLALLLALGPAA

-97 SAMLD
+97 STMLD

-113 GSGSSVYDF
+113 GGGSSVYDF

-129 PDILLGCLFPQVGM
+129 PDVLLGCLFPQVGM
-143 EYFLAGYSLAG
+143 EYLLAGYSLAG

-169 LRGESSGARAAAFAA
+169 LRGEPLGARAAAFAA
-184 ALYAAATCL
+184 ALYAAANCL

-248 AVCGIYAIN
+248 AVCGIYAID
-257 WVRGMRSTKCEKRAK
+257 WVRGMRGACRAIADMRYISEPIGAMRGDHAQAQVCDLRGTREGECPACAGKLRRSESGTKCEKRAK
-272 SIVLRLAGCVCLS
+272 SFVLRLAGCVCLS

-357 LAIVTIPAVSLL
+357 LAIAAIPAVSLL

-374 YARGKILIPFLLPIL
+374 YARGKILIPFLLPML

-415 VPWAAACAESG
+415 VPWAAACTESG

-459 RCADAQNRRTETG
+459 RRT
-472 SRRMTKTASVMRRAG
+472 S

-528 EQAQINFSMV
+528 EQAQINFSTV

-593 YAAFFYDM
+593 YATFFYDM

-610 RVALVPGKNPLFNAL
+610 RVALVPGKNPIFNAL

-639 QETGIAAAALPQ
+639 QETGTAAAAQAQ

-675 SAAALPPGYEVIYCE
+675 GAAALPPGYEEIYRE
-690 DSYVTG
+690 NGYVTG

-718 DRLREIPAREKR
+718 DRLRELPAREKR

-744 VSLCLRSDLSGDE
+744 VRLCLRSDLSGDE
-757 SAAEARGLR
+757 RAAEARGLR
-766 PVTNQSSVDARKMRP
+766 PVTNQNSVDARKMRP
-781 VTNQILAETGGAR
+781 VTNQTLAETGGAR
-794 AGTTRGSKDANDNG
+794 AGTTRVSKAANDNG

-858 AREAQRLHIEK
+858 AHEAQTLHIEK

-878 LQCRLLDL
+878 LQCRLLDF

-954 PLAAG
+954 PLTAG

-969 PGYRTGLGISLL
+969 PGYRVGLGISLL
-981 ALLLFTLQLLAGEG
+981 ALLLLVLQLKAGWRGRAG
-995 AQGQEESARRQ
+995 AGGKRADNGSTIAAVSETAQNRE
-1006 GDQGGASE
+1006 QGG
-1014 RITEAQSRLLL
+1014 
-1025 KRRRAESKED
+1025 
-1035 EPKKHMERCQTRRNT
+1035 
-1050 RMKVYTQSAQLIKY
+1050 
-1064 IVTGGLTTGV
+1064 
-1074 NYLIYFILLGAAGDA
+1074 
-1089 AQQSRVYLA
+1089 
-1098 ANSAAWLGAVLF
+1098 
-1110 AYVMNRKLVF
+1110 
-1120 HSERAIIHEFLEF
+1120 
-1133 AGLRL
+1133 
-1138 ATLAVENLLLYL
+1138 
-1150 LIDVW
+1150 
-1155 QWQSPLAKLA
+1155 
-1165 VSIVTVTANYAA
+1165 
-1177 CRLRIFR
+1177 
-1184 GGETKRIKEH
+1184 
-1194 I
+1194 

>member
-1 MQGAARRTGRVKAA
+1 MQGAARKAECVKAA
-15 RANAGMKTG
+15 RANAGMKIGT
-24 MEGVRLPGRLA
+24 EGVRLPGRLA

-40 EKRIREWCG
+40 EKTIRGQFG
-49 SRGIRAAHL
+49 SRGTRAAHL
-58 LLSCLALLLVLGPAA
+58 LLSCFALLLALGPAA

-113 GSGSSVYDF
+113 GGGSSVYDF

-129 PDILLGCLFPQVGM
+129 PDVLLGCLFPQFGM
-143 EYFLAGYSLAG
+143 EYLLAGYSLAG

-169 LRGESSGARAAAFAA
+169 LRSEPSGARAAAFAA

-248 AVCGIYAIN
+248 AVCGIYAID
-257 WVRGMRSTKCEKRAK
+257 WVRGMRGACRAIADMRYISEPIGAMRGDHAQAQVCDLRGTREGECPACAGKLRRSESGTKCEKRAK
-272 SIVLRLAGCVCLS
+272 SFVLRLAGCVCLS

-357 LAIVTIPAVSLL
+357 LAIAAIPAVSLL

-374 YARGKILIPFLLPIL
+374 YARGKILIPFLLPML

-459 RCADAQNRRTETG
+459 R
-472 SRRMTKTASVMRRAG
+472 RAG

-492 TAGPAKK
+492 TAGAAKK

-504 RCIALLLLVPCV
+504 RGIALLLLVPCV

-528 EQAQINFSMV
+528 EQAQINFGTV

-551 AEADKLQNARWE
+551 AEADKLQSARWE

-584 MYSSMTQQG
+584 MYSSMTQQD

-633 KAAAAG
+633 KTAAAG
-639 QETGIAAAALPQ
+639 QETGTTAAALPQ

-675 SAAALPPGYEVIYCE
+675 DAAALPPGYEVIYRE
-690 DSYVTG
+690 NGYVTG

-718 DRLREIPAREKR
+718 DRLREISAREKR

-744 VSLCLRSDLSGDE
+744 VSLCLRRNLSGDE
-757 SAAEARGLR
+757 RAAEARGLR
-766 PVTNQSSVDARKMRP
+766 PVIDQSSLDAREMHS

-794 AGTTRGSKDANDNG
+794 AGTTRVSKAANDNG

-819 VTQANGREIIID
+819 ITQANGREIIID
-831 INGTRNKL
+831 VNGTRNKL

-858 AREAQRLHIEK
+858 AREAQTLHIEK

-878 LQCRLLDL
+878 LQCQLLDL

-954 PLAAG
+954 SLAAG
-959 NHEVQIDFLP
+959 KHEVQIDFLP
-969 PGYRTGLGISLL
+969 PGYRVGLGISLL
-981 ALLLFTLQLLAGEG
+981 ALLLFVLQLQAGWRGRAG
-995 AQGQEESARRQ
+995 AGGKRAEAGRPGRRKHADN
-1006 GDQGGASE
+1006 GSTIAAASE
-1014 RITEAQSRLLL
+1014 TAQSR
-1025 KRRRAESKED
+1025 E
-1035 EPKKHMERCQTRRNT
+1035 Q
-1050 RMKVYTQSAQLIKY
+1050 
-1064 IVTGGLTTGV
+1064 GG
-1074 NYLIYFILLGAAGDA
+1074 
-1089 AQQSRVYLA
+1089 
-1098 ANSAAWLGAVLF
+1098 
-1110 AYVMNRKLVF
+1110 
-1120 HSERAIIHEFLEF
+1120 
-1133 AGLRL
+1133 
-1138 ATLAVENLLLYL
+1138 
-1150 LIDVW
+1150 
-1155 QWQSPLAKLA
+1155 
-1165 VSIVTVTANYAA
+1165 
-1177 CRLRIFR
+1177 
-1184 GGETKRIKEH
+1184 
-1194 I
+1194 

>member
-1 MQGAARRTGRVKAA
+1 MQGAARKAGCVKAA
-15 RANAGMKTG
+15 RANAGMKIG
-24 MEGVRLPGRLA
+24 REGVRLPGRLT

-40 EKRIREWCG
+40 EKTICGQCG

-58 LLSCLALLLVLGPAA
+58 LLSCLALLLALGPAA

-113 GSGSSVYDF
+113 GGGSSVYDF

-129 PDILLGCLFPQVGM
+129 PDVLLGCLFPQVGM
-143 EYFLAGYSLAG
+143 EYLLAGYSLAG

-169 LRGESSGARAAAFAA
+169 LRGEPLGARAAAFAA
-184 ALYAAATCL
+184 VLYAAATCL

-248 AVCGIYAIN
+248 AVCGIYAID
-257 WVRGMRSTKCEKRAK
+257 WVRGMRGASEPIGAMRGDHAQAHVCELRGTREGECPACAGKLRRSECGTKCEKRAK
-272 SIVLRLAGCVCLS
+272 SFVLRLAGCVCLS

-374 YARGKILIPFLLPIL
+374 YARGKILIPFLLPML

-400 QGSEKPPLWAGALCL
+400 QGSEKPPLWAGTLCL

-432 LLLIDW
+432 LLL
-438 LLLLGWI
+438 GGI
-445 LLDWLLMMGWVLWM
+445 LLDWLLMIGWVLW
-459 RCADAQNRRTETG
+459 
-472 SRRMTKTASVMRRAG
+472 MRRAG

-528 EQAQINFSMV
+528 EQAQINFSTV

-551 AEADKLQNARWE
+551 VEADKLQSARWE

-601 AGNAIPARN
+601 AGNAIPTRN

-639 QETGIAAAALPQ
+639 QETGTTAAAQAQ

-656 SQATAG
+656 SQATEG
-662 ISTSN
+662 SSTSN
-667 QPRAQIEA
+667 LPRAQIEA
-675 SAAALPPGYEVIYCE
+675 GAAALPPGYEVIYRE
-690 DSYVTG
+690 NDYVTG

-709 RLLSQKDFT
+709 HLLSQKDFT

-757 SAAEARGLR
+757 RAAEARGLR
-766 PVTNQSSVDARKMRP
+766 PVTDQSPLDARKMHSD
-781 VTNQILAETGGAR
+781 TNQTLAETGGAR
-794 AGTTRGSKDANDNG
+794 AGTTRVSKAANDNG

-819 VTQANGREIIID
+819 VTQANGKEIIID

-858 AREAQRLHIEK
+858 AREAQTLHIEK
-869 NTNEYVLQN
+869 NTNEYVVRN

-969 PGYRTGLGISLL
+969 PGYRVGLGISLL
-981 ALLLFTLQLLAGEG
+981 ALLLFVLQLQAGWRGRAGTGGKCAG
-995 AQGQEESARRQ
+995 AGRLGRRKRADNGSTTAAVSETAQ
-1006 GDQGGASE
+1006 KREQGG
-1014 RITEAQSRLLL
+1014 
-1025 KRRRAESKED
+1025 
-1035 EPKKHMERCQTRRNT
+1035 
-1050 RMKVYTQSAQLIKY
+1050 
-1064 IVTGGLTTGV
+1064 
-1074 NYLIYFILLGAAGDA
+1074 
-1089 AQQSRVYLA
+1089 
-1098 ANSAAWLGAVLF
+1098 
-1110 AYVMNRKLVF
+1110 
-1120 HSERAIIHEFLEF
+1120 
-1133 AGLRL
+1133 
-1138 ATLAVENLLLYL
+1138 
-1150 LIDVW
+1150 
-1155 QWQSPLAKLA
+1155 
-1165 VSIVTVTANYAA
+1165 
-1177 CRLRIFR
+1177 
-1184 GGETKRIKEH
+1184 
-1194 I
+1194 

>member
-1 MQGAARRTGRVKAA
+1 MQGAARRTGRMKAA
-15 RANAGMKTG
+15 RASADMKIG
-24 MEGVRLPGRLA
+24 AEGVRLPGRLT

-40 EKRIREWCG
+40 EKTICGQCG

-58 LLSCLALLLVLGPAA
+58 LLSCLALLLALGPAA

-113 GSGSSVYDF
+113 GGGSSVYDF

-129 PDILLGCLFPQVGM
+129 PDVLLGCLFPQFGM
-143 EYFLAGYSLAG
+143 EYLLAGYSLAG

-169 LRGESSGARAAAFAA
+169 LRSEPSGARAAAFAA

-248 AVCGIYAIN
+248 AVCGIYAID
-257 WVRGMRSTKCEKRAK
+257 WVRGMRGDHAQAHVCELRGARASGSPTCTGKLRRDRRGTKCEKRAK
-272 SIVLRLAGCVCLS
+272 SFVLRLAGCVCLS

-357 LAIVTIPAVSLL
+357 LAIAAIPAVSLL

-374 YARGKILIPFLLPIL
+374 YARGKILIPFLLPML

-432 LLLIDW
+432 LLLIDC

-459 RCADAQNRRTETG
+459 R
-472 SRRMTKTASVMRRAG
+472 RAG

-492 TAGPAKK
+492 TAGAAKK

-528 EQAQINFSMV
+528 EQAQINFGTV

-543 GAQQRIEQ
+543 GTQQRIEQ
-551 AEADKLQNARWE
+551 TEADKLQSARWE

-584 MYSSMTQQG
+584 MYSSMTQQD

-633 KAAAAG
+633 KTAASG
-639 QETGIAAAALPQ
+639 QETGATAQAQ

-662 ISTSN
+662 NSISN
-667 QPRAQIEA
+667 LPRAQIEA
-675 SAAALPPGYEVIYCE
+675 GAAALPPGYEVIYCE
-690 DSYVTG
+690 NGYVTG

-744 VSLCLRSDLSGDE
+744 VSLCLRRNLSEDE
-757 SAAEARGLR
+757 RAAEARGLR
-766 PVTNQSSVDARKMRP
+766 PVTNQNSVDARKMRP
-781 VTNQILAETGGAR
+781 TTNQILAETGGVR
-794 AGTTRGSKDANDNG
+794 AGTIRVSKAANDNG

-858 AREAQRLHIEK
+858 AREAQTLHIEK

-878 LQCRLLDL
+878 LQCQLLDL

-954 PLAAG
+954 PLTAG
-959 NHEVQIDFLP
+959 SHEIQIDFLP
-969 PGYRTGLGISLL
+969 PGYRAGLGISLL
-981 ALLLFTLQLLAGEG
+981 ALLLLVLQLKAGWRGRAG
-995 AQGQEESARRQ
+995 AGGKRADNGSTIAAVSETAQNRE
-1006 GDQGGASE
+1006 QGG
-1014 RITEAQSRLLL
+1014 
-1025 KRRRAESKED
+1025 
-1035 EPKKHMERCQTRRNT
+1035 
-1050 RMKVYTQSAQLIKY
+1050 
-1064 IVTGGLTTGV
+1064 
-1074 NYLIYFILLGAAGDA
+1074 
-1089 AQQSRVYLA
+1089 
-1098 ANSAAWLGAVLF
+1098 
-1110 AYVMNRKLVF
+1110 
-1120 HSERAIIHEFLEF
+1120 
-1133 AGLRL
+1133 
-1138 ATLAVENLLLYL
+1138 
-1150 LIDVW
+1150 
-1155 QWQSPLAKLA
+1155 
-1165 VSIVTVTANYAA
+1165 
-1177 CRLRIFR
+1177 
-1184 GGETKRIKEH
+1184 
-1194 I
+1194 

>member
-1 MQGAARRTGRVKAA
+1 MQGTARKAGRVKAA
-15 RANAGMKTG
+15 RANAGMKIG
-24 MEGVRLPGRLA
+24 REGGRLPSRLT

-40 EKRIREWCG
+40 ERTICGQCG

-58 LLSCLALLLVLGPAA
+58 LLSCLALLLALGPAA

-113 GSGSSVYDF
+113 GGGSSVYDF

-129 PDILLGCLFPQVGM
+129 PDVLLGCLFPQVGM
-143 EYFLAGYSLAG
+143 EYLLAGYSLAG

-169 LRGESSGARAAAFAA
+169 LRGEPSGARAAAFAA
-184 ALYAAATCL
+184 MLYAAANCL

-248 AVCGIYAIN
+248 AVCGIYAID
-257 WVRGMRSTKCEKRAK
+257 WVRGMRGTCRAIADMRGTSEPIGAMRGDPAQAQVCELRGARASGSPACAGKLRRSESSTKCEKRAK
-272 SIVLRLAGCVCLS
+272 SFVLRLAGCVCLS

-374 YARGKILIPFLLPIL
+374 YARGKILIPFLLPML
-389 LLCAQVLCGFL
+389 LLCAQVLCGLL
-400 QGSEKPPLWAGALCL
+400 QGSEKPPLWAGVLCL
-415 VPWAAACAESG
+415 LPWAAACAESG

-459 RCADAQNRRTETG
+459 R
-472 SRRMTKTASVMRRAG
+472 RAG

-516 VSWTL
+516 LSWTL

-528 EQAQINFSMV
+528 EQAQINFSTV

-610 RVALVPGKNPLFNAL
+610 RVALVPGKNPIFNTL

-639 QETGIAAAALPQ
+639 QETGATAAAQAQ

-667 QPRAQIEA
+667 QPRAQIEVG
-675 SAAALPPGYEVIYCE
+675 AAALPPGYEVIYRE
-690 DSYVTG
+690 NGYVTG

-709 RLLSQKDFT
+709 RLLSKKDFT

-757 SAAEARGLR
+757 RAADARGLR

-781 VTNQILAETGGAR
+781 VTNQPLAETGGAR
-794 AGTTRGSKDANDNG
+794 AGTTRVSKAANDNG

-844 PYPNGNTHF
+844 PYPNSNTHF
-853 TYILD
+853 TYVLD
-858 AREAQRLHIEK
+858 AREAQTLHIEK

-959 NHEVQIDFLP
+959 KHEVQIDFLP
-969 PGYRTGLGISLL
+969 PGYRTGLGISLS
-981 ALLLFTLQLLAGEG
+981 ALLLFVLQLQAGWRGRAGTGGKCAG
-995 AQGQEESARRQ
+995 AGQPGRRKHADNGSTTAAVSETAQ
-1006 GDQGGASE
+1006 NREQGG
-1014 RITEAQSRLLL
+1014 
-1025 KRRRAESKED
+1025 
-1035 EPKKHMERCQTRRNT
+1035 
-1050 RMKVYTQSAQLIKY
+1050 
-1064 IVTGGLTTGV
+1064 
-1074 NYLIYFILLGAAGDA
+1074 
-1089 AQQSRVYLA
+1089 
-1098 ANSAAWLGAVLF
+1098 
-1110 AYVMNRKLVF
+1110 
-1120 HSERAIIHEFLEF
+1120 
-1133 AGLRL
+1133 
-1138 ATLAVENLLLYL
+1138 
-1150 LIDVW
+1150 
-1155 QWQSPLAKLA
+1155 
-1165 VSIVTVTANYAA
+1165 
-1177 CRLRIFR
+1177 
-1184 GGETKRIKEH
+1184 
-1194 I
+1194 

>member
-1 MQGAARRTGRVKAA
+1 MQGVARKTGRVKAA
-15 RANAGMKTG
+15 RASADMKIGTKG
-24 MEGVRLPGRLA
+24 IRLPGRLT
-35 DKAGC
+35 DKASC
-40 EKRIREWCG
+40 EKTICGQCG

-58 LLSCLALLLVLGPAA
+58 LLSCLALLLALGPAA

-113 GSGSSVYDF
+113 GGGSSVYDF

-143 EYFLAGYSLAG
+143 EYLLAGYSLAG

-169 LRGESSGARAAAFAA
+169 LRSEPSGARAAAFAA
-184 ALYAAATCL
+184 MLYAAATCL

-248 AVCGIYAIN
+248 AVCGIYAID
-257 WVRGMRSTKCEKRAK
+257 WVRGMRSACRAITGMRCTSEPIGTMRGDHAQAHVCNLRGTREGECPACTGKLRRSESGTKCEKRAK
-272 SIVLRLAGCVCLS
+272 SFVLRLAGCVCLS

-321 EGMLYTPYGMGLTL
+321 EGMLYMPYGMGLTL

-374 YARGKILIPFLLPIL
+374 YARGKILIPFLLPML

-415 VPWAAACAESG
+415 VPWAAACAESS

-459 RCADAQNRRTETG
+459 RRADAQNRRTETG

-492 TAGPAKK
+492 TAGAGTK

-528 EQAQINFSMV
+528 EQAQINFAAV

-551 AEADKLQNARWE
+551 AEADKLQSARWE

-584 MYSSMTQQG
+584 MYSSMTQQD

-610 RVALVPGKNPLFNAL
+610 RVALVPGKNPIFNTL

-639 QETGIAAAALPQ
+639 QETGAIAAAQAQ

-662 ISTSN
+662 SSTSN
-667 QPRAQIEA
+667 LPRAQIEA
-675 SAAALPPGYEVIYCE
+675 GAAALPPGYEVIYCE
-690 DSYVTG
+690 NGYVTG

-757 SAAEARGLR
+757 RAAEARGLR
-766 PVTNQSSVDARKMRP
+766 PVTNRNSVDARKMRP
-781 VTNQILAETGGAR
+781 VTNQTLAETGGAR
-794 AGTTRGSKDANDNG
+794 AGTNRVSKAANDNG

-839 SGSNA
+839 SGGNA

-858 AREAQRLHIEK
+858 AHEAQTLHIEK

-878 LQCRLLDL
+878 LQCRLLDF

-942 RPRRSAAGFLVV
+942 RPRRSAAGFLVL

-969 PGYRTGLGISLL
+969 PGYRVGLGISLL
-981 ALLLFTLQLLAGEG
+981 TLLLFVLQLSASWRGRAGAGE
-995 AQGQEESARRQ
+995 
-1006 GDQGGASE
+1006 
-1014 RITEAQSRLLL
+1014 
-1025 KRRRAESKED
+1025 RRAGAGR
-1035 EPKKHMERCQTRRNT
+1035 PGRRKCADNGST
-1050 RMKVYTQSAQLIKY
+1050 IA
-1064 IVTGGLTTGV
+1064 
-1074 NYLIYFILLGAAGDA
+1074 
-1089 AQQSRVYLA
+1089 
-1098 ANSAAWLGAVLF
+1098 
-1110 AYVMNRKLVF
+1110 
-1120 HSERAIIHEFLEF
+1120 
-1133 AGLRL
+1133 
-1138 ATLAVENLLLYL
+1138 
-1150 LIDVW
+1150 
-1155 QWQSPLAKLA
+1155 A
-1165 VSIVTVTANYAA
+1165 VSETAQN
-1177 CRLRIFR
+1177 R
-1184 GGETKRIKEH
+1184 EH
-1194 I
+1194 GA

>member
-1 MQGAARRTGRVKAA
+1 MQGAARRTGRMKAA
-15 RANAGMKTG
+15 RASADMKIGT
-24 MEGVRLPGRLA
+24 EGVRLPGMLA

-40 EKRIREWCG
+40 EKTIRGQFG
-49 SRGIRAAHL
+49 SRGTRAAHL
-58 LLSCLALLLVLGPAA
+58 LLSCLALLLALGPAA

-113 GSGSSVYDF
+113 GGGSSVYDF

-143 EYFLAGYSLAG
+143 EYLLAGYSLAG

-169 LRGESSGARAAAFAA
+169 LRSEPSGARAAAFAA
-184 ALYAAATCL
+184 MLYAAATCL

-219 AEQGKGAWLVTSGLS
+219 AEQGKGAWLVTGGLS

-248 AVCGIYAIN
+248 AVCGIYAID
-257 WVRGMRSTKCEKRAK
+257 WVRGMRGASEPIGAMRGDHAQAHVCNLHGTREGECPACAGKLRRSESGTKCEKRAK
-272 SIVLRLAGCVCLS
+272 SFVLRLAGCVCLS

-374 YARGKILIPFLLPIL
+374 YARGKILIPFLLPML

-432 LLLIDW
+432 LLLIDC

-459 RCADAQNRRTETG
+459 R
-472 SRRMTKTASVMRRAG
+472 RAG

-499 TSVRT
+499 ASVRT

-528 EQAQINFSMV
+528 EQAQINFGTV

-551 AEADKLQNARWE
+551 AEADKLQSARWE

-601 AGNAIPARN
+601 AGNAILARN

-639 QETGIAAAALPQ
+639 QETGTTAAAQAQ

-662 ISTSN
+662 SSTSN
-667 QPRAQIEA
+667 LPRAQIEA
-675 SAAALPPGYEVIYCE
+675 GAAALPPGYEVIDCE
-690 DSYVTG
+690 NGYVTG

-709 RLLSQKDFT
+709 RLRSQKDFT
-718 DRLREIPAREKR
+718 DRLRELPAREKR

-757 SAAEARGLR
+757 RAAEARGLR
-766 PVTNQSSVDARKMRP
+766 PVTDQSSLDARELRP
-781 VTNQILAETGGAR
+781 VTNQILAEAGGLR
-794 AGTTRGSKDANDNG
+794 LGTTRVSKAANDNG

-819 VTQANGREIIID
+819 VTQVNGREIIID

-858 AREAQRLHIEK
+858 AHEAQTLHIEK

-878 LQCRLLDL
+878 LQCQLLDL

-892 RDVWEPDTDVSHA
+892 RHVWEPDTDVSHA

-912 GRIDMRRAGFF
+912 GRIDMRCAGFF

-981 ALLLFTLQLLAGEG
+981 ALLLLVLQLLAGWRGRAG
-995 AQGQEESARRQ
+995 AGGKRAGAGRPGGQAR
-1006 GDQGGASE
+1006 G
-1014 RITEAQSRLLL
+1014 
-1025 KRRRAESKED
+1025 
-1035 EPKKHMERCQTRRNT
+1035 
-1050 RMKVYTQSAQLIKY
+1050 
-1064 IVTGGLTTGV
+1064 
-1074 NYLIYFILLGAAGDA
+1074 
-1089 AQQSRVYLA
+1089 
-1098 ANSAAWLGAVLF
+1098 
-1110 AYVMNRKLVF
+1110 
-1120 HSERAIIHEFLEF
+1120 
-1133 AGLRL
+1133 
-1138 ATLAVENLLLYL
+1138 
-1150 LIDVW
+1150 
-1155 QWQSPLAKLA
+1155 
-1165 VSIVTVTANYAA
+1165 
-1177 CRLRIFR
+1177 
-1184 GGETKRIKEH
+1184 
-1194 I
+1194 

>member
-1 MQGAARRTGRVKAA
+1 MQGAARKAGCVKAA
-15 RANAGMKTG
+15 RASAGMKIG
-24 MEGVRLPGRLA
+24 REGVRLPGRLA

-40 EKRIREWCG
+40 ERTICGQCG

-58 LLSCLALLLVLGPAA
+58 LLSCLALLLALGPAA

-113 GSGSSVYDF
+113 GGGSSVYDF

-143 EYFLAGYSLAG
+143 EYLLAGYSLAG

-169 LRGESSGARAAAFAA
+169 LRSEPSGARAAAFAA
-184 ALYAAATCL
+184 VLYAAATCF

-248 AVCGIYAIN
+248 AVCGIYAID
-257 WVRGMRSTKCEKRAK
+257 WVRGMRGDHAQAHVCELRGARASGSPTCTGKLRRDRRGTKCEKRAK
-272 SIVLRLAGCVCLS
+272 SFVLRLAGCVCLS

-357 LAIVTIPAVSLL
+357 LAIAAIPAVSLL

-374 YARGKILIPFLLPIL
+374 YARGKILIPFLLPML

-432 LLLIDW
+432 LLLIDC

-459 RCADAQNRRTETG
+459 R
-472 SRRMTKTASVMRRAG
+472 RAG

-492 TAGPAKK
+492 TAGAAKK

-528 EQAQINFSMV
+528 EQAQINFGTV

-543 GAQQRIEQ
+543 GTQQRIEQ
-551 AEADKLQNARWE
+551 TEADKLQSARWE

-584 MYSSMTQQG
+584 MYSSMTQQD

-633 KAAAAG
+633 KTAASG
-639 QETGIAAAALPQ
+639 QETGATAQAQ
-651 TDAAA
+651 TDAAT

-662 ISTSN
+662 NSISN
-667 QPRAQIEA
+667 LPRAQIEA
-675 SAAALPPGYEVIYCE
+675 GAAALPPGYEVIYCE
-690 DSYVTG
+690 NGYVTG

-744 VSLCLRSDLSGDE
+744 VSLCLRRNLSEDE
-757 SAAEARGLR
+757 RAAEARGLR
-766 PVTNQSSVDARKMRP
+766 PVTNQNSVDARKMRP
-781 VTNQILAETGGAR
+781 ATNQILAETGGVR
-794 AGTTRGSKDANDNG
+794 AGTIRVSKAANDNG

-858 AREAQRLHIEK
+858 AREAQTLHIEK

-878 LQCRLLDL
+878 LQCQLLDL

-954 PLAAG
+954 PLTAG

-969 PGYRTGLGISLL
+969 PGYRVGLGISLL
-981 ALLLFTLQLLAGEG
+981 ALLLLVLQLKAGWRGRAG
-995 AQGQEESARRQ
+995 AGGKRADNGSTIAAVSETAQNRE
-1006 GDQGGASE
+1006 QGG
-1014 RITEAQSRLLL
+1014 
-1025 KRRRAESKED
+1025 
-1035 EPKKHMERCQTRRNT
+1035 
-1050 RMKVYTQSAQLIKY
+1050 
-1064 IVTGGLTTGV
+1064 
-1074 NYLIYFILLGAAGDA
+1074 
-1089 AQQSRVYLA
+1089 
-1098 ANSAAWLGAVLF
+1098 
-1110 AYVMNRKLVF
+1110 
-1120 HSERAIIHEFLEF
+1120 
-1133 AGLRL
+1133 
-1138 ATLAVENLLLYL
+1138 
-1150 LIDVW
+1150 
-1155 QWQSPLAKLA
+1155 
-1165 VSIVTVTANYAA
+1165 
-1177 CRLRIFR
+1177 
-1184 GGETKRIKEH
+1184 
-1194 I
+1194 

>member
-1 MQGAARRTGRVKAA
+1 MKAA
-15 RANAGMKTG
+15 RANAGMKIG
-24 MEGVRLPGRLA
+24 REGVRLPGRLT

-40 EKRIREWCG
+40 ERTICGQCG
-49 SRGIRAAHL
+49 SRRIRAAHL
-58 LLSCLALLLVLGPAA
+58 LLSCLALLLALGPAA

-113 GSGSSVYDF
+113 GGGSSVYDF

-129 PDILLGCLFPQVGM
+129 PDVLLGCLFPQFGM
-143 EYFLAGYSLAG
+143 EYLLAGYSLAG

-169 LRGESSGARAAAFAA
+169 LRSEPSGARAAAFTAV
-184 ALYAAATCL
+184 LYAAATCL

-248 AVCGIYAIN
+248 AVCGIYAID
-257 WVRGMRSTKCEKRAK
+257 WVRGMRGACRAIADMRCTSEPIGAMRGDHAQAHVCNLRGTREGECPACAGKLRRSESGTKCEKRAK
-272 SIVLRLAGCVCLS
+272 SFVLRLAGCVCLS

-374 YARGKILIPFLLPIL
+374 YARGKILIPFLLPML

-459 RCADAQNRRTETG
+459 R
-472 SRRMTKTASVMRRAG
+472 RAG

-492 TAGPAKK
+492 TAGATTK

-528 EQAQINFSMV
+528 EQAQLNFGTV

-551 AEADKLQNARWE
+551 AEADKLQSARWE

-639 QETGIAAAALPQ
+639 QETGIAAAAQAQ

-662 ISTSN
+662 ISTSS
-667 QPRAQIEA
+667 QPRAQIEVG
-675 SAAALPPGYEVIYCE
+675 AAALPPGYEVIYRE
-690 DSYVTG
+690 NGYVTG

-709 RLLSQKDFT
+709 RLLSKKDFT
-718 DRLREIPAREKR
+718 DRLREIPAREKK
-730 KLTEALSLTAAKTE
+730 KLTEALSLTAAETE
-744 VSLCLRSDLSGDE
+744 VRLCLRSDLSGDE
-757 SAAEARGLR
+757 SAAEARELR

-781 VTNQILAETGGAR
+781 VTNQPLAETGGLR
-794 AGTTRGSKDANDNG
+794 AGTTRVSKGANDNG

-858 AREAQRLHIEK
+858 AHEAQTLHIEK

-878 LQCRLLDL
+878 LQCRLLDF

-942 RPRRSAAGFLVV
+942 RPRRSAAGFLVL

-969 PGYRTGLGISLL
+969 PGYRVGLGISLL
-981 ALLLFTLQLLAGEG
+981 TLLLFVLQLSASWRGRAGAGE
-995 AQGQEESARRQ
+995 
-1006 GDQGGASE
+1006 
-1014 RITEAQSRLLL
+1014 
-1025 KRRRAESKED
+1025 RRAGAGR
-1035 EPKKHMERCQTRRNT
+1035 PGRRKCADNGST
-1050 RMKVYTQSAQLIKY
+1050 IA
-1064 IVTGGLTTGV
+1064 
-1074 NYLIYFILLGAAGDA
+1074 
-1089 AQQSRVYLA
+1089 
-1098 ANSAAWLGAVLF
+1098 
-1110 AYVMNRKLVF
+1110 
-1120 HSERAIIHEFLEF
+1120 
-1133 AGLRL
+1133 
-1138 ATLAVENLLLYL
+1138 
-1150 LIDVW
+1150 
-1155 QWQSPLAKLA
+1155 A
-1165 VSIVTVTANYAA
+1165 VSETAQN
-1177 CRLRIFR
+1177 R
-1184 GGETKRIKEH
+1184 EH
-1194 I
+1194 GA

>member
-1 MQGAARRTGRVKAA
+1 MQGAARKAECVKAA
-15 RANAGMKTG
+15 RANAGMKIGT
-24 MEGVRLPGRLA
+24 EGVRLPGRLA

-40 EKRIREWCG
+40 EKTIRGQCG
-49 SRGIRAAHL
+49 SRGTRAAHL
-58 LLSCLALLLVLGPAA
+58 LLSCFALLLALGPAA

-113 GSGSSVYDF
+113 GGGSSVYDF

-129 PDILLGCLFPQVGM
+129 PDVLLGCLFPQVGM
-143 EYFLAGYSLAG
+143 EYLLAGYSLAG

-169 LRGESSGARAAAFAA
+169 LRGEPLGARAAAFAA
-184 ALYAAATCL
+184 VLYAAATCL

-248 AVCGIYAIN
+248 AVCGIYAID
-257 WVRGMRSTKCEKRAK
+257 WVRGMRGASEPIGAMRGDHAQAHVCELRGTREGECPACAGKLRRSESGTKCEKRAK
-272 SIVLRLAGCVCLS
+272 SFVLRLAGCVCLS

-374 YARGKILIPFLLPIL
+374 YARGKILIPFLLPML

-459 RCADAQNRRTETG
+459 R
-472 SRRMTKTASVMRRAG
+472 RAG

-492 TAGPAKK
+492 TAGATTK

-528 EQAQINFSMV
+528 EQAQLNFGTV

-551 AEADKLQNARWE
+551 AEADKLQSARWE

-639 QETGIAAAALPQ
+639 QETGIAAAAQAQ

-662 ISTSN
+662 ISTSS
-667 QPRAQIEA
+667 QPRAQIEVG
-675 SAAALPPGYEVIYCE
+675 AAALPPGYEVIYRE
-690 DSYVTG
+690 NGYVTG

-709 RLLSQKDFT
+709 RLLSKKDFT
-718 DRLREIPAREKR
+718 DRLREIPAREKK
-730 KLTEALSLTAAKTE
+730 KLTEALSLTAAETE
-744 VSLCLRSDLSGDE
+744 VRLCLRSDLSGDE
-757 SAAEARGLR
+757 SAAEARELR

-781 VTNQILAETGGAR
+781 VTNQPLAETGGLR
-794 AGTTRGSKDANDNG
+794 AGTTRVSKGANDNG

-858 AREAQRLHIEK
+858 AHEAQTLHIEK

-878 LQCRLLDL
+878 LQCRLLDF

-942 RPRRSAAGFLVV
+942 RPRRSAAGFLVL

-969 PGYRTGLGISLL
+969 PGYRVGLGISLL
-981 ALLLFTLQLLAGEG
+981 TLLLFVLQLSASWRGRAGAGE
-995 AQGQEESARRQ
+995 
-1006 GDQGGASE
+1006 
-1014 RITEAQSRLLL
+1014 
-1025 KRRRAESKED
+1025 RRAGAGR
-1035 EPKKHMERCQTRRNT
+1035 PGRRKCADNGST
-1050 RMKVYTQSAQLIKY
+1050 IA
-1064 IVTGGLTTGV
+1064 
-1074 NYLIYFILLGAAGDA
+1074 
-1089 AQQSRVYLA
+1089 
-1098 ANSAAWLGAVLF
+1098 
-1110 AYVMNRKLVF
+1110 
-1120 HSERAIIHEFLEF
+1120 
-1133 AGLRL
+1133 
-1138 ATLAVENLLLYL
+1138 
-1150 LIDVW
+1150 
-1155 QWQSPLAKLA
+1155 A
-1165 VSIVTVTANYAA
+1165 VSETAQN
-1177 CRLRIFR
+1177 R
-1184 GGETKRIKEH
+1184 EH
-1194 I
+1194 GA

>member
-1 MQGAARRTGRVKAA
+1 MQGAARRTGRMKAA
-15 RANAGMKTG
+15 RANAGMKIGTKG
-24 MEGVRLPGRLA
+24 IRLPGRLT

-40 EKRIREWCG
+40 EKTICGQCG

-58 LLSCLALLLVLGPAA
+58 LLSCLALLLALGPAA

-113 GSGSSVYDF
+113 GGGSSVYDF

-129 PDILLGCLFPQVGM
+129 PDVLLGCLFPQVGM
-143 EYFLAGYSLAG
+143 EYLLAGYSLAG

-169 LRGESSGARAAAFAA
+169 LRSEPSGARAAAFAA
-184 ALYAAATCL
+184 MLYAAANCL

-248 AVCGIYAIN
+248 VVCGIYAID
-257 WVRGMRSTKCEKRAK
+257 WERGMRGASEPIGAMRGDHAQAQVCNLRGARAGECPACAGKLRRSESSTKCEKRAK
-272 SIVLRLAGCVCLS
+272 SFVLRLAGCVCLS

-344 LAQRKTRFLAICM
+344 LTQRKTRFLAICM

-374 YARGKILIPFLLPIL
+374 YARGKILIPFLLPML

-400 QGSEKPPLWAGALCL
+400 QGSEKPPLWAGVLCL
-415 VPWAAACAESG
+415 LPWAAACAESG

-445 LLDWLLMMGWVLWM
+445 LLDWLLMMGWVLW
-459 RCADAQNRRTETG
+459 
-472 SRRMTKTASVMRRAG
+472 MRRAG

-528 EQAQINFSMV
+528 EQAQINFGTV

-551 AEADKLQNARWE
+551 ADADKLQNARWE

-639 QETGIAAAALPQ
+639 QEAGIAAAAQAQ
-651 TDAAA
+651 TNAAA

-662 ISTSN
+662 SSTSN
-667 QPRAQIEA
+667 QPRAQIEVG
-675 SAAALPPGYEVIYCE
+675 AAALPPGYEVIYCE
-690 DSYVTG
+690 NGYVTG

-718 DRLREIPAREKR
+718 DRLREIPTREKR

-757 SAAEARGLR
+757 RAAEARGLR
-766 PVTNQSSVDARKMRP
+766 PVMDQRTLDAREMRP
-781 VTNQILAETGGAR
+781 VTNQTLAEAGGLR
-794 AGTTRGSKDANDNG
+794 AGTTRVSKAANDNG

-858 AREAQRLHIEK
+858 AHEAQTLHIEK

-929 RAGYSVTVDGESV
+929 RTGYSVTVDGERV

-959 NHEVQIDFLP
+959 NHELQIDFLP

-981 ALLLFTLQLLAGEG
+981 ALLLLVLQLSASWRGRAEAGE
-995 AQGQEESARRQ
+995 
-1006 GDQGGASE
+1006 
-1014 RITEAQSRLLL
+1014 
-1025 KRRRAESKED
+1025 RRAGAGR
-1035 EPKKHMERCQTRRNT
+1035 PGRRKCADNGST
-1050 RMKVYTQSAQLIKY
+1050 IATVSETAQ
-1064 IVTGGLTTGV
+1064 
-1074 NYLIYFILLGAAGDA
+1074 NREHGA
-1089 AQQSRVYLA
+1089 
-1098 ANSAAWLGAVLF
+1098 
-1110 AYVMNRKLVF
+1110 
-1120 HSERAIIHEFLEF
+1120 
-1133 AGLRL
+1133 
-1138 ATLAVENLLLYL
+1138 
-1150 LIDVW
+1150 
-1155 QWQSPLAKLA
+1155 
-1165 VSIVTVTANYAA
+1165 
-1177 CRLRIFR
+1177 
-1184 GGETKRIKEH
+1184 
-1194 I
+1194 

>member
-1 MQGAARRTGRVKAA
+1 MQGAARKAGCVKAA
-15 RANAGMKTG
+15 RANAGMKIGTKG
-24 MEGVRLPGRLA
+24 IRLPGRLT

-40 EKRIREWCG
+40 ERTIRGQCG

-58 LLSCLALLLVLGPAA
+58 LLSCLALLLALGPAA

-113 GSGSSVYDF
+113 GGGSSVYDF

-143 EYFLAGYSLAG
+143 EYLLAGYSLAG

-169 LRGESSGARAAAFAA
+169 LRGEPSGARAAAFAA
-184 ALYAAATCL
+184 VLYAAATCL

-219 AEQGKGAWLVTSGLS
+219 AEQGKGAWLVTGGLS

-248 AVCGIYAIN
+248 VVCGIYAID
-257 WVRGMRSTKCEKRAK
+257 WVRGMRGTCRAIADMRCTSEPIGAMRGDHAQAHVCELRGARASGSPACAGKLRRSESGTKCEKRAK
-272 SIVLRLAGCVCLS
+272 SFVLRLAGCVCLS

-306 GGVFA
+306 GGVFV

-426 SILTNR
+426 STLTNR

-445 LLDWLLMMGWVLWM
+445 LLDWLLMMGWVLW
-459 RCADAQNRRTETG
+459 
-472 SRRMTKTASVMRRAG
+472 MRRAG

-528 EQAQINFSMV
+528 EQAQINFAAV

-551 AEADKLQNARWE
+551 AEADKLQSARWE

-639 QETGIAAAALPQ
+639 QETGIAAAAQAQ

-667 QPRAQIEA
+667 QPRAQIEVG
-675 SAAALPPGYEVIYCE
+675 AAALPPGYEVIYRE
-690 DSYVTG
+690 NGYVTG

-709 RLLSQKDFT
+709 RLLSKKDFT
-718 DRLREIPAREKR
+718 DRLREIPAREKK
-730 KLTEALSLTAAKTE
+730 KLTEALSLTAAETE
-744 VSLCLRSDLSGDE
+744 VRLCLRSDLSGDE
-757 SAAEARGLR
+757 SAAEARELR

-781 VTNQILAETGGAR
+781 VTNQTLAETGGAR
-794 AGTTRGSKDANDNG
+794 AGTTRVSKAANDNG

-858 AREAQRLHIEK
+858 AHEAQTLHIEK

-878 LQCRLLDL
+878 LQCQLLDL

-892 RDVWEPDTDVSHA
+892 RDVWESDTDVNHA

-981 ALLLFTLQLLAGEG
+981 ALLLFVLQLSAGWRGRAGAGERRAG
-995 AQGQEESARRQ
+995 AGRTERGKRADNGSTIAA
-1006 GDQGGASE
+1006 ASE
-1014 RITEAQSRLLL
+1014 TAQSR
-1025 KRRRAESKED
+1025 E
-1035 EPKKHMERCQTRRNT
+1035 Q
-1050 RMKVYTQSAQLIKY
+1050 
-1064 IVTGGLTTGV
+1064 GG
-1074 NYLIYFILLGAAGDA
+1074 
-1089 AQQSRVYLA
+1089 
-1098 ANSAAWLGAVLF
+1098 
-1110 AYVMNRKLVF
+1110 
-1120 HSERAIIHEFLEF
+1120 
-1133 AGLRL
+1133 
-1138 ATLAVENLLLYL
+1138 
-1150 LIDVW
+1150 
-1155 QWQSPLAKLA
+1155 
-1165 VSIVTVTANYAA
+1165 
-1177 CRLRIFR
+1177 
-1184 GGETKRIKEH
+1184 
-1194 I
+1194 

>member
-1 MQGAARRTGRVKAA
+1 MKAA
-15 RANAGMKTG
+15 RASADMKIGT
-24 MEGVRLPGRLA
+24 EGVRLPGRLT

-40 EKRIREWCG
+40 EKTICGQCG

-58 LLSCLALLLVLGPAA
+58 LLSCLALLLALGPAA

-113 GSGSSVYDF
+113 GGGSSVYDF

-129 PDILLGCLFPQVGM
+129 PDVLLGCLFPQFGM
-143 EYFLAGYSLAG
+143 EYLLAGYSLAG

-169 LRGESSGARAAAFAA
+169 LRSEPSGARAAAFAA

-248 AVCGIYAIN
+248 AVCGIYAID
-257 WVRGMRSTKCEKRAK
+257 WVRGMRGACRAIADMRYISEPIGAMRGDHAQAQVCDLRGTREGECPACAGKLRRSESGTKCEKRAK
-272 SIVLRLAGCVCLS
+272 SFVLRLAGCVCLS

-357 LAIVTIPAVSLL
+357 LAIAAIPAVSLL

-374 YARGKILIPFLLPIL
+374 YARGKILIPFLLPML

-415 VPWAAACAESG
+415 VPWAAACTESG

-459 RCADAQNRRTETG
+459 RRT
-472 SRRMTKTASVMRRAG
+472 S

-528 EQAQINFSMV
+528 EQAQINFSTV

-551 AEADKLQNARWE
+551 AEADKLQSARWE

-639 QETGIAAAALPQ
+639 QETGIAAAAQAQ

-662 ISTSN
+662 ISTSS
-667 QPRAQIEA
+667 QPRAQIEVG
-675 SAAALPPGYEVIYCE
+675 AAALPPGYEVIYRE
-690 DSYVTG
+690 NGYVTG

-709 RLLSQKDFT
+709 RLLSKKDFT
-718 DRLREIPAREKR
+718 DRLREIPAREKK
-730 KLTEALSLTAAKTE
+730 KLTEALSLTAAETE
-744 VSLCLRSDLSGDE
+744 VRLCLRSDLSGDE
-757 SAAEARGLR
+757 SAAEARELR

-781 VTNQILAETGGAR
+781 VTNQPLAETGGAR
-794 AGTTRGSKDANDNG
+794 AGTTRVSKGANDNG

-858 AREAQRLHIEK
+858 AHEAQTLHIEK

-878 LQCRLLDL
+878 LQCRLLDF

-942 RPRRSAAGFLVV
+942 RPRRSAAGFLVL

-969 PGYRTGLGISLL
+969 PGYRVGLGISLL
-981 ALLLFTLQLLAGEG
+981 TLLLFVLQLSASWRGRAGAGE
-995 AQGQEESARRQ
+995 
-1006 GDQGGASE
+1006 
-1014 RITEAQSRLLL
+1014 
-1025 KRRRAESKED
+1025 RRAGAGR
-1035 EPKKHMERCQTRRNT
+1035 PGRRKCADNGST
-1050 RMKVYTQSAQLIKY
+1050 IA
-1064 IVTGGLTTGV
+1064 
-1074 NYLIYFILLGAAGDA
+1074 
-1089 AQQSRVYLA
+1089 
-1098 ANSAAWLGAVLF
+1098 
-1110 AYVMNRKLVF
+1110 
-1120 HSERAIIHEFLEF
+1120 
-1133 AGLRL
+1133 
-1138 ATLAVENLLLYL
+1138 
-1150 LIDVW
+1150 
-1155 QWQSPLAKLA
+1155 A
-1165 VSIVTVTANYAA
+1165 VSETAQN
-1177 CRLRIFR
+1177 R
-1184 GGETKRIKEH
+1184 EH
-1194 I
+1194 GA

>member
-1 MQGAARRTGRVKAA
+1 MQGVARKTGRVKAA
-15 RANAGMKTG
+15 RANAGMKIGTKG
-24 MEGVRLPGRLA
+24 IRLPGRLT

-40 EKRIREWCG
+40 ERTIRGQCG

-58 LLSCLALLLVLGPAA
+58 LLSCLALLLALGPAA

-113 GSGSSVYDF
+113 GGGSSVYDF

-129 PDILLGCLFPQVGM
+129 PDVLLGCLFPQVGM
-143 EYFLAGYSLAG
+143 EYLLAGYSLAG

-169 LRGESSGARAAAFAA
+169 LRGEPSGACAAAFAA
-184 ALYAAATCL
+184 MLYAAATCL

-219 AEQGKGAWLVTSGLS
+219 AEQGKGAWLVTGGLS

-248 AVCGIYAIN
+248 AVCGIYAID
-257 WVRGMRSTKCEKRAK
+257 WVRGMRGASEPIGAMRGDHAQAHVCELRGTRAGGCPTCAGKLRRDRCGTKCEKRAK
-272 SIVLRLAGCVCLS
+272 SFVLRLAGCVCLS
-285 IGLCAV
+285 IGLCAL

-374 YARGKILIPFLLPIL
+374 YARGKILIPFLLPML

-459 RCADAQNRRTETG
+459 RRADAQNRRTETG

-528 EQAQINFSMV
+528 EQAQINFSTV

-551 AEADKLQNARWE
+551 AEADKLQSARWE

-593 YAAFFYDM
+593 YAAFFYDI
-601 AGNAIPARN
+601 AGNAILARN
-610 RVALVPGKNPLFNAL
+610 RVALVPGKNPIFNAL

-633 KAAAAG
+633 KTAAAG
-639 QETGIAAAALPQ
+639 QETGTAAAAQAQ

-656 SQATAG
+656 SQATVG
-662 ISTSN
+662 SSTSN
-667 QPRAQIEA
+667 LPRAQIEA
-675 SAAALPPGYEVIYCE
+675 GAAALPPGYEEIYRE
-690 DSYVTG
+690 NGYVTG

-757 SAAEARGLR
+757 RAAEARGLR
-766 PVTNQSSVDARKMRP
+766 PVTNQNSVDARKMRP
-781 VTNQILAETGGAR
+781 VTNQTLTETGGAR
-794 AGTTRGSKDANDNG
+794 AGTTRVSKAANDNG

-858 AREAQRLHIEK
+858 AHEAQTLHIEK

-878 LQCRLLDL
+878 LQCQLLDL

-981 ALLLFTLQLLAGEG
+981 ALLLFVLQLQAGWRGRAG
-995 AQGQEESARRQ
+995 A
-1006 GDQGGASE
+1006 GGKRADNGSTIAAASE
-1014 RITEAQSRLLL
+1014 TAQSR
-1025 KRRRAESKED
+1025 E
-1035 EPKKHMERCQTRRNT
+1035 Q
-1050 RMKVYTQSAQLIKY
+1050 
-1064 IVTGGLTTGV
+1064 GG
-1074 NYLIYFILLGAAGDA
+1074 
-1089 AQQSRVYLA
+1089 
-1098 ANSAAWLGAVLF
+1098 
-1110 AYVMNRKLVF
+1110 
-1120 HSERAIIHEFLEF
+1120 
-1133 AGLRL
+1133 
-1138 ATLAVENLLLYL
+1138 
-1150 LIDVW
+1150 
-1155 QWQSPLAKLA
+1155 
-1165 VSIVTVTANYAA
+1165 
-1177 CRLRIFR
+1177 
-1184 GGETKRIKEH
+1184 
-1194 I
+1194 

>member
-1 MQGAARRTGRVKAA
+1 MQGVERKTGRVKAA
-15 RANAGMKTG
+15 RANAGMKIGTKG
-24 MEGVRLPGRLA
+24 IRLPGRLT

-40 EKRIREWCG
+40 EKTIRGQCG

-58 LLSCLALLLVLGPAA
+58 LLSCLALLLTLGPAA

-113 GSGSSVYDF
+113 GGGSSVYDF

-129 PDILLGCLFPQVGM
+129 PDVLLGCLFPQVGM
-143 EYFLAGYSLAG
+143 EYLLAGYSLAG

-169 LRGESSGARAAAFAA
+169 LRSEPSGARAAAFAA
-184 ALYAAATCL
+184 MLYAAANCL

-219 AEQGKGAWLVTSGLS
+219 AEQGKGAWLVTGGLS

-248 AVCGIYAIN
+248 AVCGIYAID
-257 WVRGMRSTKCEKRAK
+257 WVRGMRGVCRAIADMRCTSEPIGAMRGDHAQAHVCELRGTRAGGCPTCAGKLRRDRCGTKCEKRAK
-272 SIVLRLAGCVCLS
+272 SFVLRLAGCVCLS

-374 YARGKILIPFLLPIL
+374 YARGKILIPFLLPML

-459 RCADAQNRRTETG
+459 R
-472 SRRMTKTASVMRRAG
+472 RAG

-528 EQAQINFSMV
+528 EQAQINFSTV

-551 AEADKLQNARWE
+551 AEADKLQSARWE

-639 QETGIAAAALPQ
+639 QETGTAAAAQAQ

-667 QPRAQIEA
+667 LPRAQIEA
-675 SAAALPPGYEVIYCE
+675 GAAALPPGYEVIYCE
-690 DSYVTG
+690 NGYVTG

-744 VSLCLRSDLSGDE
+744 VRLCLRSDLSGDE
-757 SAAEARGLR
+757 RAAEARGLR
-766 PVTNQSSVDARKMRP
+766 PVTNRNSVDARKMHS
-781 VTNQILAETGGAR
+781 VTNQIFAEAGGLR
-794 AGTTRGSKDANDNG
+794 AGTTRVSKAANDNG

-819 VTQANGREIIID
+819 VTQANDREIIID

-858 AREAQRLHIEK
+858 AHEAQTLHIEK

-892 RDVWEPDTDVSHA
+892 RDVWEPDSDVSHA

-912 GRIDMRRAGFF
+912 GRIDMRCAGFF
-923 ETSYPF
+923 ETSYPL

-954 PLAAG
+954 PLTAG

-981 ALLLFTLQLLAGEG
+981 VLLLFVLQLQAGWRGRAG
-995 AQGQEESARRQ
+995 AGGKRADNGSAIAA
-1006 GDQGGASE
+1006 ASE
-1014 RITEAQSRLLL
+1014 TAQSR
-1025 KRRRAESKED
+1025 E
-1035 EPKKHMERCQTRRNT
+1035 Q
-1050 RMKVYTQSAQLIKY
+1050 
-1064 IVTGGLTTGV
+1064 GG
-1074 NYLIYFILLGAAGDA
+1074 
-1089 AQQSRVYLA
+1089 
-1098 ANSAAWLGAVLF
+1098 
-1110 AYVMNRKLVF
+1110 
-1120 HSERAIIHEFLEF
+1120 
-1133 AGLRL
+1133 
-1138 ATLAVENLLLYL
+1138 
-1150 LIDVW
+1150 
-1155 QWQSPLAKLA
+1155 
-1165 VSIVTVTANYAA
+1165 
-1177 CRLRIFR
+1177 
-1184 GGETKRIKEH
+1184 
-1194 I
+1194 

>member
-1 MQGAARRTGRVKAA
+1 MQGAARKAGCVKVA
-15 RANAGMKTG
+15 RASAGIKIG
-24 MEGVRLPGRLA
+24 REGVRLPGRLT

-40 EKRIREWCG
+40 ERTIRGQCG

-58 LLSCLALLLVLGPAA
+58 LLSCLALLLALGPAA

-113 GSGSSVYDF
+113 GGGSSVYDF

-129 PDILLGCLFPQVGM
+129 PDVLLGCLFPQVGM
-143 EYFLAGYSLAG
+143 EYLLAGYSLAG

-169 LRGESSGARAAAFAA
+169 LRGEPSGARAAAFAA

-248 AVCGIYAIN
+248 AVCGIYAID
-257 WVRGMRSTKCEKRAK
+257 WVRGMRCTSEPIGAMRGDHAQAHVCELPCARASGSPACAGKLRRSESGTKCEKRAK
-272 SIVLRLAGCVCLS
+272 SFVLRLAGCVCLS

-374 YARGKILIPFLLPIL
+374 YARGKILIPFLLPML

-415 VPWAAACAESG
+415 VPWAATCTESG

-459 RCADAQNRRTETG
+459 RRT
-472 SRRMTKTASVMRRAG
+472 S

-528 EQAQINFSMV
+528 EQAQINFSTV

-551 AEADKLQNARWE
+551 AEADKLQSARWE

-639 QETGIAAAALPQ
+639 QETGIAAAAQAQ

-662 ISTSN
+662 ISTSS
-667 QPRAQIEA
+667 QPRAQIEVG
-675 SAAALPPGYEVIYCE
+675 AAALPPGYEVIYRE
-690 DSYVTG
+690 NGYVTG

-709 RLLSQKDFT
+709 RLLSKKDFT
-718 DRLREIPAREKR
+718 DRLREIPAREKK
-730 KLTEALSLTAAKTE
+730 KLTEALSLTAAETE
-744 VSLCLRSDLSGDE
+744 VRLCLRSDLSGDE
-757 SAAEARGLR
+757 SAAEARELR
-766 PVTNQSSVDARKMRP
+766 PVTNQSSVDARKLRP
-781 VTNQILAETGGAR
+781 VTNQPLAETGGAR
-794 AGTTRGSKDANDNG
+794 AGTTRVSKGANDNG

-858 AREAQRLHIEK
+858 AHEAQTLHIEK

-878 LQCRLLDL
+878 LQCRLLDF

-942 RPRRSAAGFLVV
+942 RPRRSAAGFLVL

-969 PGYRTGLGISLL
+969 PGYRVGLGISLL
-981 ALLLFTLQLLAGEG
+981 TLLLFVLQLSASWRGRAGAGE
-995 AQGQEESARRQ
+995 
-1006 GDQGGASE
+1006 
-1014 RITEAQSRLLL
+1014 
-1025 KRRRAESKED
+1025 RRAGAGR
-1035 EPKKHMERCQTRRNT
+1035 PGRRKCADNGST
-1050 RMKVYTQSAQLIKY
+1050 IA
-1064 IVTGGLTTGV
+1064 
-1074 NYLIYFILLGAAGDA
+1074 
-1089 AQQSRVYLA
+1089 
-1098 ANSAAWLGAVLF
+1098 
-1110 AYVMNRKLVF
+1110 
-1120 HSERAIIHEFLEF
+1120 
-1133 AGLRL
+1133 
-1138 ATLAVENLLLYL
+1138 
-1150 LIDVW
+1150 
-1155 QWQSPLAKLA
+1155 A
-1165 VSIVTVTANYAA
+1165 VSETAQN
-1177 CRLRIFR
+1177 R
-1184 GGETKRIKEH
+1184 EH
-1194 I
+1194 GA

>member
-1 MQGAARRTGRVKAA
+1 MQGVARKTGRVKAA
-15 RANAGMKTG
+15 RAKAGMKIGTKG
-24 MEGVRLPGRLA
+24 IRLPGRLT

-40 EKRIREWCG
+40 ERTIRGWCG

-58 LLSCLALLLVLGPAA
+58 MLSCLALLLALGPAA

-113 GSGSSVYDF
+113 GGGSSVYDF

-129 PDILLGCLFPQVGM
+129 PDVLLGCLFPQVGM
-143 EYFLAGYSLAG
+143 EYLLAGYSLAG

-169 LRGESSGARAAAFAA
+169 LRGEPSGACAAAFAA
-184 ALYAAATCL
+184 VLYAAATCL

-248 AVCGIYAIN
+248 AVCGIYAID
-257 WVRGMRSTKCEKRAK
+257 WVRGMRGASEPIGAMRGDHAQAHVCELRGTRAGGCPTCAGKLRRDRCGTKCEKRAK
-272 SIVLRLAGCVCLS
+272 SFVLRLAGCVCLS

-459 RCADAQNRRTETG
+459 R
-472 SRRMTKTASVMRRAG
+472 RAG

-504 RCIALLLLVPCV
+504 RCIALLLLLPCV

-528 EQAQINFSMV
+528 EQAQINFSTV

-551 AEADKLQNARWE
+551 AEADKLQSARWE

-633 KAAAAG
+633 KTAAAG
-639 QETGIAAAALPQ
+639 QETGATAAAQAQ

-662 ISTSN
+662 SSTSN
-667 QPRAQIEA
+667 LPRAQIEA
-675 SAAALPPGYEVIYCE
+675 GAAALPPGYEVIYCE
-690 DSYVTG
+690 NGYVTG

-757 SAAEARGLR
+757 RAAEARGLR
-766 PVTNQSSVDARKMRP
+766 PVTNQ
-781 VTNQILAETGGAR
+781 TLAETGGAR
-794 AGTTRGSKDANDNG
+794 AGTTRVSKAANDNG

-858 AREAQRLHIEK
+858 AHEAQTLHIEK

-878 LQCRLLDL
+878 LQCRLLDF

-912 GRIDMRRAGFF
+912 GRIDMRCAGFF

-942 RPRRSAAGFLVV
+942 RPRRSAVGFLVV

-981 ALLLFTLQLLAGEG
+981 ALLLLVLQLSAVWRGRAGT
-995 AQGQEESARRQ
+995 
-1006 GDQGGASE
+1006 GGKRADNKSTIAAASE
-1014 RITEAQSRLLL
+1014 TAQSR
-1025 KRRRAESKED
+1025 K
-1035 EPKKHMERCQTRRNT
+1035 Q
-1050 RMKVYTQSAQLIKY
+1050 
-1064 IVTGGLTTGV
+1064 GG
-1074 NYLIYFILLGAAGDA
+1074 
-1089 AQQSRVYLA
+1089 
-1098 ANSAAWLGAVLF
+1098 
-1110 AYVMNRKLVF
+1110 
-1120 HSERAIIHEFLEF
+1120 
-1133 AGLRL
+1133 
-1138 ATLAVENLLLYL
+1138 
-1150 LIDVW
+1150 
-1155 QWQSPLAKLA
+1155 
-1165 VSIVTVTANYAA
+1165 
-1177 CRLRIFR
+1177 
-1184 GGETKRIKEH
+1184 
-1194 I
+1194 

>member
-1 MQGAARRTGRVKAA
+1 MQGAARKTGRVKAA
-15 RANAGMKTG
+15 RANAGMKIGTKG
-24 MEGVRLPGRLA
+24 IRLPGRLT

-40 EKRIREWCG
+40 ERTIRGQCG
-49 SRGIRAAHL
+49 SRGTRAAHL
-58 LLSCLALLLVLGPAA
+58 LLSCLALLLALGPAA

-113 GSGSSVYDF
+113 GGGSSVYDF

-143 EYFLAGYSLAG
+143 EYLLAGYSLAG

-169 LRGESSGARAAAFAA
+169 LRSEPSGAHAAAFAA
-184 ALYAAATCL
+184 MLYAAANCL

-219 AEQGKGAWLVTSGLS
+219 AEQGKGAWLVTGGLS

-248 AVCGIYAIN
+248 AVCGIYAID
-257 WVRGMRSTKCEKRAK
+257 WVRGMRGACRAIADMRYISEPIGAMRGDHAQAQVCDLRGTREGECPTCAGKLRRSESGTKCEKRAK
-272 SIVLRLAGCVCLS
+272 SFVLRLAGCVCLS

-306 GGVFA
+306 GGVFT

-374 YARGKILIPFLLPIL
+374 YARGKILIPFLLPML

-459 RCADAQNRRTETG
+459 R
-472 SRRMTKTASVMRRAG
+472 RAG

-492 TAGPAKK
+492 TAGAATK

-528 EQAQINFSMV
+528 EQAQINFGTV

-551 AEADKLQNARWE
+551 AEADKLQSARWE

-593 YAAFFYDM
+593 YATFFYDM

-610 RVALVPGKNPLFNAL
+610 RVALVPGKNPIFNAL

-639 QETGIAAAALPQ
+639 QETGIAAAAQAQ

-662 ISTSN
+662 ISTSS
-667 QPRAQIEA
+667 QPRAQIEVG
-675 SAAALPPGYEVIYCE
+675 AAALPPGYEVIYRE
-690 DSYVTG
+690 NGYVTG

-709 RLLSQKDFT
+709 RLLSKKDFT
-718 DRLREIPAREKR
+718 DRLREIPAREKK
-730 KLTEALSLTAAKTE
+730 KLTEALSLTAAETE
-744 VSLCLRSDLSGDE
+744 VRLCLRSDLSGDE
-757 SAAEARGLR
+757 SAAEARELR

-781 VTNQILAETGGAR
+781 VTNQPLAETGGLR
-794 AGTTRGSKDANDNG
+794 AGTTRVSKGANDNG

-858 AREAQRLHIEK
+858 AREAQTLHIEK

-878 LQCRLLDL
+878 LQCRLLDF

-954 PLAAG
+954 PLTAG

-969 PGYRTGLGISLL
+969 PGYRVGLGISLL
-981 ALLLFTLQLLAGEG
+981 ALLLFILQLSADWRGRAGAGE
-995 AQGQEESARRQ
+995 
-1006 GDQGGASE
+1006 
-1014 RITEAQSRLLL
+1014 
-1025 KRRRAESKED
+1025 RRAWAGRT
-1035 EPKKHMERCQTRRNT
+1035 ERGKCADNGSTI
-1050 RMKVYTQSAQLIKY
+1050 A
-1064 IVTGGLTTGV
+1064 
-1074 NYLIYFILLGAAGDA
+1074 
-1089 AQQSRVYLA
+1089 
-1098 ANSAAWLGAVLF
+1098 
-1110 AYVMNRKLVF
+1110 
-1120 HSERAIIHEFLEF
+1120 
-1133 AGLRL
+1133 
-1138 ATLAVENLLLYL
+1138 
-1150 LIDVW
+1150 
-1155 QWQSPLAKLA
+1155 A
-1165 VSIVTVTANYAA
+1165 VSETAQNREQGA
-1177 CRLRIFR
+1177 
-1184 GGETKRIKEH
+1184 
-1194 I
+1194 

>member
-1 MQGAARRTGRVKAA
+1 MQGTSRKAGRVKAA
-15 RANAGMKTG
+15 RAKAGMKIG
-24 MEGVRLPGRLA
+24 MKGIRLTGRLT

-40 EKRIREWCG
+40 ERTIRGQCG
-49 SRGIRAAHL
+49 SRGTRAAHL
-58 LLSCLALLLVLGPAA
+58 LLSCLALLLALGPAA

-113 GSGSSVYDF
+113 GGGSSVYDF

-143 EYFLAGYSLAG
+143 EYLLAGYSLAG

-169 LRGESSGARAAAFAA
+169 LRSEPSGACAAAFAA
-184 ALYAAATCL
+184 VLYAAATCL

-219 AEQGKGAWLVTSGLS
+219 AEQGKGAWLVTGGLS

-248 AVCGIYAIN
+248 AVCGIYAID
-257 WVRGMRSTKCEKRAK
+257 WVRGMRGACRAIADMRCTSEPIGAMRGDHAQAHVCELRGTREGECPACAGKLRRSESGTKCEKRAK
-272 SIVLRLAGCVCLS
+272 SFVLRLAGCVCLS

-374 YARGKILIPFLLPIL
+374 YARGKILIPFLLPML

-400 QGSEKPPLWAGALCL
+400 QESEKPPLWAGALCL

-459 RCADAQNRRTETG
+459 R
-472 SRRMTKTASVMRRAG
+472 RAG
-487 MKRVF
+487 MKRAF

-528 EQAQINFSMV
+528 EQAQINFSTV

-551 AEADKLQNARWE
+551 AEADKLQSARWE

-639 QETGIAAAALPQ
+639 QETGIAAAAQAQ

-662 ISTSN
+662 ISTSS
-667 QPRAQIEA
+667 QPRAQIEVG
-675 SAAALPPGYEVIYCE
+675 AAALSPGYEVIYRE
-690 DSYVTG
+690 NGYVTG

-709 RLLSQKDFT
+709 RLLSKKDFT
-718 DRLREIPAREKR
+718 DRLREIPAREKK
-730 KLTEALSLTAAKTE
+730 KLTEALSLTAAETE
-744 VSLCLRSDLSGDE
+744 VRLCLRSDLSGDE
-757 SAAEARGLR
+757 SAAEARELR

-781 VTNQILAETGGAR
+781 VTNQPLAETGGAR
-794 AGTTRGSKDANDNG
+794 AGTTRVSKGANDNG

-858 AREAQRLHIEK
+858 AHEAQTLHIEK

-878 LQCRLLDL
+878 LQCRLLDF

-942 RPRRSAAGFLVV
+942 RPRRSAAGFLVL

-969 PGYRTGLGISLL
+969 PGYRVGLGISLL
-981 ALLLFTLQLLAGEG
+981 TLLLFVLQLSASWRGRAGAGE
-995 AQGQEESARRQ
+995 
-1006 GDQGGASE
+1006 
-1014 RITEAQSRLLL
+1014 
-1025 KRRRAESKED
+1025 RRAGAGR
-1035 EPKKHMERCQTRRNT
+1035 PGRRKRTDNGST
-1050 RMKVYTQSAQLIKY
+1050 IA
-1064 IVTGGLTTGV
+1064 
-1074 NYLIYFILLGAAGDA
+1074 
-1089 AQQSRVYLA
+1089 
-1098 ANSAAWLGAVLF
+1098 
-1110 AYVMNRKLVF
+1110 
-1120 HSERAIIHEFLEF
+1120 
-1133 AGLRL
+1133 
-1138 ATLAVENLLLYL
+1138 
-1150 LIDVW
+1150 
-1155 QWQSPLAKLA
+1155 A
-1165 VSIVTVTANYAA
+1165 VSETAQN
-1177 CRLRIFR
+1177 
-1184 GGETKRIKEH
+1184 
-1194 I
+1194 

>member
-1 MQGAARRTGRVKAA
+1 MQGAARKAGCVKAA
-15 RANAGMKTG
+15 RANAGMKIG
-24 MEGVRLPGRLA
+24 RESVRLPGRLT

-40 EKRIREWCG
+40 ERTIRGQCG

-58 LLSCLALLLVLGPAA
+58 LLSCLALLLALGPAA

-97 SAMLD
+97 STMLD

-113 GSGSSVYDF
+113 GGGSSVYDF

-129 PDILLGCLFPQVGM
+129 PDVLLGCLFPQVGM
-143 EYFLAGYSLAG
+143 EYLLAGYSLAG

-169 LRGESSGARAAAFAA
+169 LRGEPLGARAAAFAA
-184 ALYAAATCL
+184 ALYAAANCL

-208 LILTLIGIDRM
+208 LILTFIGIDRM
-219 AEQGKGAWLVTSGLS
+219 AEQGKGAWLVTGGLS

-248 AVCGIYAIN
+248 AVCGIYAID
-257 WVRGMRSTKCEKRAK
+257 WVRGMRGACRAIADMRCTSEPIGAMRGDHAQAHVCELRGARASGSPACAGKLRRSESGTKCEKRAK
-272 SIVLRLAGCVCLS
+272 SFVLRLAGCVCLS

-374 YARGKILIPFLLPIL
+374 YARGKILIPFLLPML

-415 VPWAAACAESG
+415 VPWAAACTESG

-459 RCADAQNRRTETG
+459 R
-472 SRRMTKTASVMRRAG
+472 RAG

-492 TAGPAKK
+492 TAGPATK

-528 EQAQINFSMV
+528 EQAQLNFGTV

-551 AEADKLQNARWE
+551 ADADKLQNARWE

-584 MYSSMTQQG
+584 MYSSMTQQD

-639 QETGIAAAALPQ
+639 QETGTAAAAQAQ

-667 QPRAQIEA
+667 QPRAQIEVG
-675 SAAALPPGYEVIYCE
+675 AAALPPGYEVIYRE
-690 DSYVTG
+690 NGYVTG

-709 RLLSQKDFT
+709 RLLSKKDFT

-757 SAAEARGLR
+757 RAAEARGLR

-781 VTNQILAETGGAR
+781 VTNQPLAETGGAR
-794 AGTTRGSKDANDNG
+794 AGTTRVSKGANDNG

-831 INGTRNKL
+831 INGIRNKL

-858 AREAQRLHIEK
+858 AHEAQTLHIEK

-878 LQCRLLDL
+878 LQCRLLDF

-942 RPRRSAAGFLVV
+942 RPRRSAAGFLVL

-969 PGYRTGLGISLL
+969 PGYRVGLGISLL
-981 ALLLFTLQLLAGEG
+981 TLLLFVLQLSASWRGRAGAGE
-995 AQGQEESARRQ
+995 
-1006 GDQGGASE
+1006 
-1014 RITEAQSRLLL
+1014 
-1025 KRRRAESKED
+1025 RRAGAGR
-1035 EPKKHMERCQTRRNT
+1035 PGRRKCADNGST
-1050 RMKVYTQSAQLIKY
+1050 IA
-1064 IVTGGLTTGV
+1064 
-1074 NYLIYFILLGAAGDA
+1074 
-1089 AQQSRVYLA
+1089 
-1098 ANSAAWLGAVLF
+1098 
-1110 AYVMNRKLVF
+1110 
-1120 HSERAIIHEFLEF
+1120 
-1133 AGLRL
+1133 
-1138 ATLAVENLLLYL
+1138 
-1150 LIDVW
+1150 
-1155 QWQSPLAKLA
+1155 A
-1165 VSIVTVTANYAA
+1165 VSETAQN
-1177 CRLRIFR
+1177 R
-1184 GGETKRIKEH
+1184 EH
-1194 I
+1194 GA